1 MANHVVNSL
10 NFEIKV
16 ATKSSFEVVSKEIS
30 ELVNQSLGKLI
41 DEIFSEIYPEQHLL
55 VINKL
60 EIDLGQLRVDQL
72 RGDLTQKF
80 KNQLTIAFKEHLKS
94 LSVQISSSDEIPFL
108 ILDGYIRS
116 GVRPQ
121 WLQARE
127 ASFQQHLARAFK
139 KNPRRFSTKIRE
151 YLRNPTYKK
160 RVLENFSEG
169 MLMQSVLVEHP
180 LNSEVLS
187 DEISRLSDFFRQQ
200 YRHLAPSSSSMLFK
214 NMLVGILMYPQKIN
228 KLSSFRAAVASEME
242 RQFGTYVAASYQESG
257 FAIGYSET
265 SLSRTSKLTAEVK
278 EKLAIDQRTVAE
290 EALIQKFQF
299 FMFHGYTL
307 TDNKSTSYRYR
318 NINTLFLTLLSQN
331 FEDLV
336 EFLLAYGKSA
346 AIKRRFL
353 DSLSQD
359 AILEFFAKVAPQK
372 RKLLEWVVDV
382 FEQVQEDYQP
392 INQTL
397 IQVKKSINEITYD
410 LFLTKNLQSISD
422 ENYLRFLFKK
432 TAQKYGISYKNL
444 LFLTLK
450 SIFSKEKKY
459 RVFNFSQTLE
469 DLYATDVLKKKGFT
483 VGDLIFSSKRLEEK
497 EFRDNYKNRIIYIS
511 VFSKFYIANY
521 GSLPE
526 GVIAWLRT
534 KVHATPLNSATQ
546 LIALWKEFVK
556 KFKLKD
562 ETLSFSALLKEK
574 GIEVSGDLFRP
585 SKVSDAQEWKA
596 NIKSKEEI
604 ISLFSGFYTQ
614 QYGALPEAVTNWLG
628 AKVQSISLN
637 GPTPLLKLWKEFVKK
652 YKLKD
657 ETLSFSALLKEK
669 GIEVSGDLFRPSK
682 ESDAQEWKA
691 NFKSKEEIISLFSGF
706 YSQQY
711 GVLPEAVTN
720 WLGAKVQSIS
730 LNGPTQLLKL
740 WKEFVKK
747 YKLNDE
753 TLSFST
759 LLKEKGIEISGD
771 LFSTSKASNAQEW
784 KANFKS
790 KEEIISLFSDFY
802 SQSYGAL
809 PETVTNWLGA
819 KVQSISLNGPT
830 PLLKLWKE
838 FVEKYKLNDESL
850 SFAALLKEKGIEV
863 RGLIKPSKVSDEV
876 EWKTNFKTK
885 EELISLLS
893 SFYKENNKDL
903 PVAVTD
909 WLGIKVKSI
918 SLTNPTQLLELW
930 KEFVKKYK
938 LKDHT
943 LSFSTLLKEKG
954 VEISDLIRTSKKG
967 EEQEWKANFKTKEEL
982 ISLLSSFYK
991 ENHATVPVGVVD
1003 WLRVKVQ
1010 SISLTSSTQMLELWK
1025 EFVKKYKLKVDSL
1038 SFSALLKENGFKVG
1052 DSIRPA
1058 KKDDEREW
1066 KLNFQNKEELISLFS
1081 SLYREQ
1087 FGSLPTEVSSWL
1099 RTRLKDLALN
1109 QSSSLF
1115 ELWEDFAQ
1123 TYSLPVGDLLI
1134 PSLMERNVNPSI
1146 KLTVVEF
1153 NYWVKKYSIQGIY
1166 PSKPTDAVL
1175 LLSYLLTHK
1184 KVVSIDVAKKIA
1196 AGLLISLASSK
1207 AAFIKVAEL
1216 IRPRLATSIPGFIV
1230 WIEQLLKE
1238 NNAEALEGR
1247 VYIWLYHQFIL
1258 SPSNQLTVASLQDK
1272 VSHFLQLNKDGASW
1286 TDANGFIATSM
1297 RMSSQKRRQ
1306 RSLSSKMIARI
1317 FSILGTREVYAI
1329 FSEAKRYDEEI
1340 LLKLLINKYSKSFY
1354 QLLDTHRFNSEFQ
1367 DAILVQAPKWLKK
1380 QIIDYL
1386 LQRSTFDW
1394 NSSLSA
1400 IKSYFEENKWIKLDG
1415 ASFESLIEIT
1425 LWRQIFDPNPV
1436 GLEELILEL
1445 LNKAMDSRLLTP
1457 KFWKDLKVYVQIGRQ
1472 AKEDNSIVSLSK
1484 LEGLDGFEI
1493 LVSRTGFQ
1501 KEEASIL
1508 PILEG
1513 LVYDAVFPVGH
1524 TFEGSPAEE
1533 YGEYISKLVLENRN
1547 EFLNLFS
1554 KVKSP
1559 ILSRRFINLLEYRG
1573 LLLLIKEKHKR
1584 DSLVISVTQLERIVK
1599 AFGVREQGKVEIF
1612 LRAWL
1617 VYLFHSGT
1625 TQLPAAKLVGAVAA
1639 LLLEEGIL
1647 DKVNLDLSKS
1657 FDSLASLFKW
1667 TEAEKKYFFELGQ
1680 NWADESLISPLSSE
1694 LAGEDSLVA
1703 YLRQGQDPFLKQ
1715 MKGSGFFTIW
1725 LNLFFEIASS
1735 ASIKSFVALFKNSFY
1750 ENSYYANK
1758 KYELFFQRFFQL
1770 KEGYDSFRQ
1779 ALVSDP
1785 KLWLEF
1791 RKNNPNLF
1799 KEIEL
1804 GVEAKKKPMTLLEL
1818 LQFYISY
1825 GALPKEEGSLQA
1837 FAKRLIGIKGADV
1850 DKVRKLFLTSLVAT
1864 NKKKNL
1870 LKLLRYVDEKW
1881 FFELLHPKLYVELD
1895 HLVEEVRRRTGSNLY
1910 ADLRI
1915 LDKVDRIL
1923 FFAEAFSKYGLPSKH
1938 VIEFILPIFE
1948 QWMETKTASVIAAIF
1963 IGSEPKSELLV
1974 LIQHTSRKVKKIIEE
1989 ELEKNEQ
1996 EVEEEPV
2003 VPEPE
2008 ELDFGI
2014 GVSVYNAGMV
2024 LCWPFFGRFF
2034 AALGLVE
2041 QGKFK
2046 GQQAEERAVQLL
2058 QYLATGLT
2066 EFEEWDLSLN
2076 KVLCGVPMNTPIA
2089 PSFVITLEEEEMVNK
2104 LINGT
2109 IFNWEKMRGTRLETF
2124 RETFF
2129 MRTGMLYEK
2138 DNRWELIVER
2148 KAYDLLLDTLT
2159 WNITMINLS
2168 MMKKRLNVQWK

>member
-30 ELVNQSLGKLI
+30 ALVRQNLGELI

-60 EIDLGQLRVDQL
+60 EIDLGNLRIDQL
-72 RGDLTQKF
+72 RGDLTQRF
-80 KNQLTIAFKEHLKS
+80 KSQFTAAFKEHLKS
-94 LSVQISSSDEIPFL
+94 TSVQISSSDDIPFL

-121 WLQARE
+121 WLQSRE
-127 ASFQQHLARAFK
+127 ANFHQHLVRAFE
-139 KNPRRFSTKIRE
+139 KNPRKFSTKIRG

-187 DEISRLSDFFRQQ
+187 DEIARLNDFFRQQ
-200 YRHLAPSSSSMLFK
+200 YRHLDSNSTSMLFK

-228 KLSSFRAAVASEME
+228 KLSGFRAAVASEME
-242 RQFGTYVAASYQESG
+242 RQFGVNVAASYQESG
-257 FAIGYSET
+257 FAIGFSEI
-265 SLSRTSKLTAEVK
+265 SRSRSSKLTDELK
-278 EKLAIDQRTVAE
+278 EKLALDKRNE
-290 EALIQKFQF
+290 KDEALIQKFQF

-307 TDNKSTSYRYR
+307 TDNRSTSYRYR

-336 EFLLAYGKSA
+336 EFLLTYGKSA

-359 AILEFFAKVAPQK
+359 AIQAFFAKVAPQK

-432 TAQKYGISYKNL
+432 TSQKYGISYRNL

-450 SIFSKEKKY
+450 SISSRERKN
-459 RVFNFSQTLE
+459 RVFNFNQTLE
-469 DLYATDVLKKKGFT
+469 ALYATDILKKKGFR
-483 VGDLIFSSKRLEEK
+483 VGDLILSSKRLEEK
-497 EFRDNYKNRIIYIS
+497 EFRDNYKNKEKYIS
-511 VFSKFYIANY
+511 IFSRFYRENY

-526 GVIAWLRT
+526 GVIDWLRA
-534 KVHATPLNSATQ
+534 KVHSLPLNSSTQ
-546 LIALWKEFVK
+546 LLELWKEFLK
-556 KFKLKD
+556 KYKLKD
-562 ETLSFSALLKEK
+562 EPLSFSALLKEN
-574 GIEVSGDLFRP
+574 GIEVSGLIKP
-585 SKVSDAQEWKA
+585 SKLSDEQEWKA
-596 NIKSKEEI
+596 NVKSKEEI
-604 ISLFSGFYTQ
+604 ISLLSGFYKEN
-614 QYGALPEAVTNWLG
+614 YGALPESVNNWLG
-628 AKVQSISLN
+628 TRVQSISLN
-637 GPTPLLKLWKEFVKK
+637 GPTQLLNLWKDFVKKYKLEDEPLSFYALLKEKGVEVSGLIRSSKKEGAQELKTYFKNKEELISVFSSFYKENYKEVPVAVIDWLGTKTQSISLTSPIQILALWKEFVKK

-657 ETLSFSALLKEK
+657 QNRSFSALLKEK
-669 GIEVSGDLFRPSK
+669 GVEINDLIRPSK
-682 ESDAQEWKA
+682 KGTAQEWKA
-691 NFKSKEEIISLFSGF
+691 NFK
-706 YSQQY
+706 
-711 GVLPEAVTN
+711 N
-720 WLGAKVQSIS
+720 
-730 LNGPTQLLKL
+730 
-740 WKEFVKK
+740 
-747 YKLNDE
+747 
-753 TLSFST
+753 
-759 LLKEKGIEISGD
+759 
-771 LFSTSKASNAQEW
+771 
-784 KANFKS
+784 
-790 KEEIISLFSDFY
+790 
-802 SQSYGAL
+802 
-809 PETVTNWLGA
+809 
-819 KVQSISLNGPT
+819 
-830 PLLKLWKE
+830 
-838 FVEKYKLNDESL
+838 
-850 SFAALLKEKGIEV
+850 
-863 RGLIKPSKVSDEV
+863 
-876 EWKTNFKTK
+876 K

-893 SFYKENNKDL
+893 SFYKENYKEV
-903 PVAVTD
+903 PVAVID
-909 WLGIKVKSI
+909 WLGTKTQSI
-918 SLTNPTQLLELW
+918 SLTNPSQLLELW

-938 LKDHT
+938 LKDQNR
-943 LSFSTLLKEKG
+943 SFSALLKEKG
-954 VEISDLIRTSKKG
+954 VEVNDLIRPSKKG
-967 EEQEWKANFKTKEEL
+967 DAQEWKANFKNKEEL
-982 ISLLSSFYK
+982 ISLFSNFYR
-991 ENHATVPVGVVD
+991 ENHETLPIGVVD

-1010 SISLTSSTQMLELWK
+1010 AISLSSSIQLLALWE
-1025 EFVKKYKLKVDSL
+1025 EFVKKYKLKIGSL

-1052 DSIRPA
+1052 DSIRTA
-1058 KKDDEREW
+1058 KKVDDREW
-1066 KLNFQNKEELISLFS
+1066 KSNFQNKEELISLFS

-1099 RTRLKDLALN
+1099 RTRLKDLAVDR
-1109 QSSSLF
+1109 SSSLF

-1134 PSLMERNVNPSI
+1134 PILMERNLNSSI
-1146 KLTVVEF
+1146 KLSVSDF
-1153 NYWVKKYSIQGIY
+1153 NFWVKKYGIQGIF
-1166 PSKPTDAVL
+1166 PSKPTEAVQ
-1175 LLSYLLTHK
+1175 LLSYLVAHK
-1184 KVVSIDVAKKIA
+1184 KVVSIFVAKRIA
-1196 AGLLISLASSK
+1196 AGLLISVASSK
-1207 AAFIKVAEL
+1207 VAFLKVAEL
-1216 IRPRLATSIPGFIV
+1216 VRPKFAAAIPGFIV
-1230 WIEQLLKE
+1230 WVEQLLKE
-1238 NNAEALEGR
+1238 NNAESLEGR
-1247 VYIWLYHQFIL
+1247 VYIWLYHQFL
-1258 SPSNQLTVASLQDK
+1258 LLPQNQLTLASLQDK
-1272 VSHFLQLNKDGASW
+1272 VTHFLQLNKEGTSW
-1286 TDANGFIATSM
+1286 SDSNGIVATSM
-1297 RMSSQKRRQ
+1297 RIFAQKRRQ
-1306 RSLSSKMIARI
+1306 RSISSKMVARI

-1340 LLKLLINKYSKSFY
+1340 LLRLLINKYSKAFY

-1380 QIIDYL
+1380 QVVDFL
-1386 LQRSTFDW
+1386 VQRSSFDW
-1394 NSSLSA
+1394 NSSLSS
-1400 IKSYFEENKWIKLDG
+1400 IKSYFEDNKWIKMDG
-1415 ASFESLIEIT
+1415 SSFESLIEIT
-1425 LWRQIFDPNPV
+1425 LWRQIFDSNPV
-1436 GLEELILEL
+1436 VLEELILEL

-1457 KFWKDLKVYVQIGRQ
+1457 KFWKDLKVYVQLGKQI
-1472 AKEDNSIVSLSK
+1472 KEDNSFVSFSK
-1484 LEGLDGFEI
+1484 LEGLDGFAI

-1501 KEEASIL
+1501 KEETSIL

-1513 LVYDAVFPVGH
+1513 LVYDSIFPVGH

-1533 YGEYISKLVLENRN
+1533 YGEYISKLVLDNKI

-1559 ILSRRFINLLEYRG
+1559 VLSRRFLNLLEYKG

-1584 DSLVISVTQLERIVK
+1584 DGLSISVTQLERIVRIY
-1599 AFGVREQGKVEIF
+1599 GVREQGKIEIF

-1617 VYLFHSGT
+1617 VFLFHSAT
-1625 TQLPAAKLVGAVAA
+1625 SQLSAAKLVGEVGT
-1639 LLLEEGIL
+1639 LLLEESLL
-1647 DKVNLDLSKS
+1647 DKMNLDLSKS
-1657 FDSLASLFKW
+1657 FVSLSSLFKW
-1667 TEAEKKYFFELGQ
+1667 TEAEKNYFFELGQ
-1680 NWADESLISPLSSE
+1680 SWANESTSILLASE
-1694 LAGEDSLVA
+1694 LAEKDTMLA
-1703 YLRQGQDPFLKQ
+1703 YFRKGQDPFLRQ

-1725 LNLFFEIASS
+1725 LNLFFEVASDS
-1735 ASIKSFVALFKNSFY
+1735 SIKAFVALFRNSFY
-1750 ENSYYANK
+1750 ENSYDAYK

-1770 KEGYDSFRQ
+1770 KDGYESFRQ
-1779 ALVSDP
+1779 ALASNP
-1785 KLWLEF
+1785 KLWIEF
-1791 RKNNPNLF
+1791 RKNSPNLF

-1804 GVEAKKKPMTLLEL
+1804 GVETKKKTMNLLEL
-1818 LQFYISY
+1818 LQFYLAY

-1850 DKVRKLFLTSLVAT
+1850 DKVRNLFLSSLVAT

-1870 LKLLRYVDEKW
+1870 LKLLRFVDEKW
-1881 FFELLHPKLYVELD
+1881 FFMLLHPKLYAELD
-1895 HLVEEVRRRTGSNLY
+1895 LLVEEVRKRTGSNLY

-1938 VIEFILPIFE
+1938 VIEIILPIFE
-1948 QWMETKTASVIAAIF
+1948 QWMESKSASVIAAIF
-1963 IGSEPKSELLV
+1963 IGPEPKSELLV

-1989 ELEKNEQ
+1989 ELEKNE
-1996 EVEEEPV
+1996 EVEEIPE

-2008 ELDFGI
+2008 ELDFGV
-2014 GVSVYNAGMV
+2014 GVSVYNAGMI

-2034 AALGLVE
+2034 AALGLTE
-2041 QGKFK
+2041 QGKFT

-2058 QYLATGLT
+2058 QYLATGMT

-2076 KVLCGVPMNTPIA
+2076 KVLCGVAMNTPIS
-2089 PSFVITLEEEEMVNK
+2089 PSFVITLEEEELVNK

-2129 MRTGMLYEK
+2129 MREGMLYEK

-2159 WNITMINLS
+2159 WNISMINLS

>member
-16 ATKSSFEVVSKEIS
+16 ATKSSFKVVSEEIS
-30 ELVNQSLGKLI
+30 ALVNQSLGELI
-41 DEIFSEIYPEQHLL
+41 DDILSEIYPEQHLL

-80 KNQLTIAFKEHLKS
+80 KSQFTVAFKEHLKS
-94 LSVQISSSDEIPFL
+94 LSVQISTSDEIPFL

-127 ASFQQHLARAFK
+127 ANFQQHLARAFE
-139 KNPRRFSTKIRE
+139 KNPRRFSTKIRG

-187 DEISRLSDFFRQQ
+187 DEITRLSDFFRQQ

-242 RQFGTYVAASYQESG
+242 RQFGANVAASYQESG
-257 FAIGYSET
+257 FAIGYSES
-265 SLSRTSKLTAEVK
+265 SLSRTSELTPEIK
-278 EKLAIDQRTVAE
+278 EKLALDQRTVAD

-307 TDNKSTSYRYR
+307 TDNRSTSYRYR
-318 NINTLFLTLLSQN
+318 NINTLFLTLLNQN
-331 FEDLV
+331 FQDLV

-450 SIFSKEKKY
+450 SISSKEKKY

-469 DLYATDVLKKKGFT
+469 DLYATDILKKKGFR

-497 EFRDNYKNRIIYIS
+497 EFRDDLSTKEKYIS
-511 VFSKFYIANY
+511 IFSKFYIANY

-526 GVIAWLRT
+526 GVINWLRT
-534 KVHATPLNSATQ
+534 RIDAISLNSPKQ
-546 LIALWKEFVK
+546 LLELWKEFVK
-556 KFKLKD
+556 KYKLND
-562 ETLSFSALLKEK
+562 DPLSFSALLKEK
-574 GIEVSGDLFRP
+574 GIELSGDLFRP

-596 NIKSKEEI
+596 NVKSKEEI
-604 ISLFSGFYTQ
+604 ISLFSGFYSQ
-614 QYGALPEAVTNWLG
+614 QFGELPEAVTNWLG

-657 ETLSFSALLKEK
+657 EPLSFSALLKEK
-669 GIEVSGDLFRPSK
+669 GVEVNDLIRPSK
-682 ESDAQEWKA
+682 
-691 NFKSKEEIISLFSGF
+691 
-706 YSQQY
+706 
-711 GVLPEAVTN
+711 
-720 WLGAKVQSIS
+720 
-730 LNGPTQLLKL
+730 
-740 WKEFVKK
+740 
-747 YKLNDE
+747 
-753 TLSFST
+753 
-759 LLKEKGIEISGD
+759 KGD
-771 LFSTSKASNAQEW
+771 KQ
-784 KANFKS
+784 
-790 KEEIISLFSDFY
+790 
-802 SQSYGAL
+802 
-809 PETVTNWLGA
+809 
-819 KVQSISLNGPT
+819 
-830 PLLKLWKE
+830 
-838 FVEKYKLNDESL
+838 
-850 SFAALLKEKGIEV
+850 
-863 RGLIKPSKVSDEV
+863 

-954 VEISDLIRTSKKG
+954 VEVSDLIRTSKKG
-967 EEQEWKANFKTKEEL
+967 EEQEWKANFKNKEEL

-1003 WLRVKVQ
+1003 WLRIKVQ

-1066 KLNFQNKEELISLFS
+1066 KSNFQNKEELISLFS

-1087 FGSLPTEVSSWL
+1087 FGALPTEVSSWL
-1099 RTRLKDLALN
+1099 RTRLKDLALD

-1134 PSLMERNVNPSI
+1134 PILLERNVNPSI
-1146 KLTVVEF
+1146 KLTVAEF

-1166 PSKPTDAVL
+1166 PSKPTDAVQ

-1184 KVVSIDVAKKIA
+1184 KVVSIDAAKKIA

-1258 SPSNQLTVASLQDK
+1258 LPSNQLTVASLQDK

-1286 TDANGFIATSM
+1286 SDANGFIATSM

-1457 KFWKDLKVYVQIGRQ
+1457 KFWKDLKVYVQLGRQ

-1513 LVYDAVFPVGH
+1513 LVYDSVFPVGH

-1559 ILSRRFINLLEYRG
+1559 ILSRRFINLLEYKG

-1584 DSLVISVTQLERIVK
+1584 DGLAISVTQLERIVK

-1617 VYLFHSGT
+1617 VYLFHTAT
-1625 TQLPAAKLVGAVAA
+1625 TQLPAAKFVGAVAT

-1680 NWADESLISPLSSE
+1680 NWADESLISPLASE
-1694 LAGEDSLVA
+1694 LAGEDNLVA
-1703 YLRQGQDPFLKQ
+1703 YLKEGQDPFLKQ
-1715 MKGSGFFTIW
+1715 MKGSGFFTLW
-1725 LNLFFEIASS
+1725 LNLFFEIASA

-1750 ENSYYANK
+1750 ENSYDANK
-1758 KYELFFQRFFQL
+1758 KNELFFQRFFQL

-1779 ALVSDP
+1779 ALASNP

-1837 FAKRLIGIKGADV
+1837 FAKRLIGIKGADL
-1850 DKVRKLFLTSLVAT
+1850 DKVRNLFLTSLVAT

-1881 FFELLHPKLYVELD
+1881 FFVLLHPKLYGELD
-1895 HLVEEVRRRTGSNLY
+1895 LLVEEVRRRTGSNLY

-1948 QWMETKTASVIAAIF
+1948 QWMETKSASVIAAIF
-1963 IGSEPKSELLV
+1963 IGAEPKSELLV

-1989 ELEKNEQ
+1989 ELEKNEE

-2003 VPEPE
+2003 LPEPE

-2014 GVSVYNAGMV
+2014 GVSVYNAGMI

>member
-16 ATKSSFEVVSKEIS
+16 ATKSSFKVVSEEIS
-30 ELVNQSLGKLI
+30 ALVNQNFGELI

-55 VINKL
+55 VIDKL
-60 EIDLGQLRVDQL
+60 EIDLGQLRIDQL
-72 RGDLTQKF
+72 RGDLTQRF
-80 KNQLTIAFKEHLKS
+80 RNQFTLAFKEHLKS

-127 ASFQQHLARAFK
+127 ANFQQHLARAFE
-139 KNPRRFSTKIRE
+139 KNPRRFSTKIRG

-187 DEISRLSDFFRQQ
+187 DEITRLSGFFRQQ

-242 RQFGTYVAASYQESG
+242 RQFGANVAASYQESG
-257 FAIGYSET
+257 FAIGYSES
-265 SLSRTSKLTAEVK
+265 SLSGTSELTPEIK
-278 EKLAIDQRTVAE
+278 EKLALDQRIVE
-290 EALIQKFQF
+290 DEALIQKFQF

-307 TDNKSTSYRYR
+307 TDNRSTSYRYR
-318 NINTLFLTLLSQN
+318 NINTLFLTLLNQN
-331 FEDLV
+331 FQDLV

-450 SIFSKEKKY
+450 SISSREKKY

-469 DLYATDVLKKKGFT
+469 GLYATDILRKKGFR
-483 VGDLIFSSKRLEEK
+483 VGDLIFSSKRLNEK
-497 EFRDNYKNRIIYIS
+497 EFRDDLSTEEKYIS
-511 VFSKFYIANY
+511 IFSKFYVANY

-526 GVIAWLRT
+526 GVINWLRT
-534 KVHATPLNSATQ
+534 RIDGISFNSP
-546 LIALWKEFVK
+546 K
-556 KFKLKD
+556 
-562 ETLSFSALLKEK
+562 
-574 GIEVSGDLFRP
+574 
-585 SKVSDAQEWKA
+585 
-596 NIKSKEEI
+596 
-604 ISLFSGFYTQ
+604 
-614 QYGALPEAVTNWLG
+614 
-628 AKVQSISLN
+628 
-637 GPTPLLKLWKEFVKK
+637 
-652 YKLKD
+652 
-657 ETLSFSALLKEK
+657 
-669 GIEVSGDLFRPSK
+669 
-682 ESDAQEWKA
+682 
-691 NFKSKEEIISLFSGF
+691 
-706 YSQQY
+706 
-711 GVLPEAVTN
+711 
-720 WLGAKVQSIS
+720 
-730 LNGPTQLLKL
+730 
-740 WKEFVKK
+740 
-747 YKLNDE
+747 
-753 TLSFST
+753 
-759 LLKEKGIEISGD
+759 
-771 LFSTSKASNAQEW
+771 
-784 KANFKS
+784 
-790 KEEIISLFSDFY
+790 
-802 SQSYGAL
+802 
-809 PETVTNWLGA
+809 
-819 KVQSISLNGPT
+819 
-830 PLLKLWKE
+830 
-838 FVEKYKLNDESL
+838 
-850 SFAALLKEKGIEV
+850 
-863 RGLIKPSKVSDEV
+863 
-876 EWKTNFKTK
+876 
-885 EELISLLS
+885 
-893 SFYKENNKDL
+893 
-903 PVAVTD
+903 
-909 WLGIKVKSI
+909 
-918 SLTNPTQLLELW
+918 QLLELW

-938 LKDHT
+938 LNDEL
-943 LSFSTLLKEKG
+943 LSFSALLKEKG
-954 VEISDLIRTSKKG
+954 VEVNDLIRTSKKG
-967 EEQEWKANFKTKEEL
+967 EEQEWK
-982 ISLLSSFYK
+982 S
-991 ENHATVPVGVVD
+991 
-1003 WLRVKVQ
+1003 
-1010 SISLTSSTQMLELWK
+1010 
-1025 EFVKKYKLKVDSL
+1025 
-1038 SFSALLKENGFKVG
+1038 
-1052 DSIRPA
+1052 
-1058 KKDDEREW
+1058 
-1066 KLNFQNKEELISLFS
+1066 NFQNKEELISLFS

-1087 FGSLPTEVSSWL
+1087 FGALPTEVSSWL
-1099 RTRLKDLALN
+1099 RTRLKDLALD

-1134 PSLMERNVNPSI
+1134 PILLERNVNPSI
-1146 KLTVVEF
+1146 ELTVAEF

-1166 PSKPTDAVL
+1166 PSKPTDAVQ

-1184 KVVSIDVAKKIA
+1184 KVVSIDSAKKIA

-1216 IRPRLATSIPGFIV
+1216 IRPRLAPSIPGFIV
-1230 WIEQLLKE
+1230 WIDQLLKE

-1258 SPSNQLTVASLQDK
+1258 LPPNQLTVVSLQDK

-1286 TDANGFIATSM
+1286 SDANGFIATSM

-1317 FSILGTREVYAI
+1317 FSILGTREVYEI

-1436 GLEELILEL
+1436 VFEELILDL

-1457 KFWKDLKVYVQIGRQ
+1457 KFWKDLKVYVQLGRQ
-1472 AKEDNSIVSLSK
+1472 TKEDNSIVSLSK

-1501 KEEASIL
+1501 KEEVSIL

-1533 YGEYISKLVLENRN
+1533 YGDYINKLVLDNRN

-1554 KVKSP
+1554 RVKSP
-1559 ILSRRFINLLEYRG
+1559 ILSRRFINLLEYKG

-1584 DSLVISVTQLERIVK
+1584 EGLVISVIQLERIVN

-1617 VYLFHSGT
+1617 VYLFQTGT
-1625 TQLPAAKLVGAVAA
+1625 TQLPAAKLVGAVAT

-1667 TEAEKKYFFELGQ
+1667 TEAEKKYFFEMGK
-1680 NWADESLISPLSSE
+1680 NWADESIISPFSSE
-1694 LAGEDSLVA
+1694 LAGEDTLVA
-1703 YLRQGQDPFLKQ
+1703 YLKQGQDPFLKQ

-1725 LNLFFEIASS
+1725 LNLFFEISS
-1735 ASIKSFVALFKNSFY
+1735 AASLKSFVVLFKNSFY
-1750 ENSYYANK
+1750 ENSYDANK

-1779 ALVSDP
+1779 TLASNP

-1804 GVEAKKKPMTLLEL
+1804 GVEAKKKPMALLEL

-1837 FAKRLIGIKGADV
+1837 FTKRLIGIKGADL
-1850 DKVRKLFLTSLVAT
+1850 DKVRNLFLTSLVAN

-1870 LKLLRYVDEKW
+1870 LKLLQYVDEKW
-1881 FFELLHPKLYVELD
+1881 FFVLMHPKLYGELD
-1895 HLVEEVRRRTGSNLY
+1895 LLVEEVRKRTGSNLY

-1938 VIEFILPIFE
+1938 VIELILPIFE

-1963 IGSEPKSELLV
+1963 IGAEPKSELLV

-1989 ELEKNEQ
+1989 ELEKNEE

-2003 VPEPE
+2003 LPEPE

-2014 GVSVYNAGMV
+2014 GISVYNAGMI

-2089 PSFVITLEEEEMVNK
+2089 PSFEITLEEEEMVNK

-2168 MMKKRLNVQWK
+2168 WMKKRLNVQWK

>member
-16 ATKSSFEVVSKEIS
+16 ATKSSFKVVSEEIS
-30 ELVNQSLGKLI
+30 ALVNQSLGELI
-41 DEIFSEIYPEQHLL
+41 DEILSEIYPEQHLL

-80 KNQLTIAFKEHLKS
+80 KSQFTVAFKEHLKS
-94 LSVQISSSDEIPFL
+94 LSVQISTSDEIPFL

-127 ASFQQHLARAFK
+127 ANFQQHLARAFE
-139 KNPRRFSTKIRE
+139 KNPRRFSTKIRG

-187 DEISRLSDFFRQQ
+187 DEITRLSDFFRQQ

-242 RQFGTYVAASYQESG
+242 RQFGANVAASYQESG
-257 FAIGYSET
+257 FAIGYSES
-265 SLSRTSKLTAEVK
+265 SLSRTSELTPEVK
-278 EKLAIDQRTVAE
+278 EKLALGQRTVE
-290 EALIQKFQF
+290 DEALIQKFQF

-307 TDNKSTSYRYR
+307 TDNRSTSYRYR
-318 NINTLFLTLLSQN
+318 NINTLFLTLLNQN
-331 FEDLV
+331 FQDLV

-450 SIFSKEKKY
+450 SISSREKKY

-469 DLYATDVLKKKGFT
+469 DLYATDILKKKGFR

-497 EFRDNYKNRIIYIS
+497 EFRDNYKNKEKYIS
-511 VFSKFYIANY
+511 VFSKFYLANY
-521 GSLPE
+521 GPLPE
-526 GVIAWLRT
+526 GVINWLRT
-534 KVHATPLNSATQ
+534 KVHATPLDSTSQ
-546 LIALWKEFVK
+546 LFELWKEFVK
-556 KFKLKD
+556 KFKLND
-562 ETLSFSALLKEK
+562 ETLSFSELLKEK

-585 SKVSDAQEWKA
+585 SKVSEAQEWKD
-596 NIKSKEEI
+596 N
-604 ISLFSGFYTQ
+604 
-614 QYGALPEAVTNWLG
+614 V
-628 AKVQSISLN
+628 
-637 GPTPLLKLWKEFVKK
+637 
-652 YKLKD
+652 
-657 ETLSFSALLKEK
+657 
-669 GIEVSGDLFRPSK
+669 
-682 ESDAQEWKA
+682 
-691 NFKSKEEIISLFSGF
+691 KSKEEIISLFSGF
-706 YSQQY
+706 YSQEY
-711 GVLPEAVTN
+711 GALPEAVTN
-720 WLGAKVQSIS
+720 WLGS
-730 LNGPTQLLKL
+730 
-740 WKEFVKK
+740 
-747 YKLNDE
+747 
-753 TLSFST
+753 
-759 LLKEKGIEISGD
+759 
-771 LFSTSKASNAQEW
+771 
-784 KANFKS
+784 
-790 KEEIISLFSDFY
+790 
-802 SQSYGAL
+802 
-809 PETVTNWLGA
+809 

-830 PLLKLWKE
+830 PLLNLWKE
-838 FVEKYKLNDESL
+838 FVKKYKLKDELL
-850 SFAALLKEKGIEV
+850 SFSALLKEKGVEV
-863 RGLIKPSKVSDEV
+863 NDLIKPSKKGNKQ

-893 SFYKENNKDL
+893 SFYKENNKEV

-909 WLGIKVKSI
+909 WLGIKVGSI

-954 VEISDLIRTSKKG
+954 VEVSDLIRTSNKS
-967 EEQEWKANFKTKEEL
+967 EEQEWKANFKNKEEL

-991 ENHATVPVGVVD
+991 ENYASVPVGVVD
-1003 WLRVKVQ
+1003 WLRIKVQ

-1052 DSIRPA
+1052 DSIRSA

-1066 KLNFQNKEELISLFS
+1066 KSNFQNKEELISLFS

-1087 FGSLPTEVSSWL
+1087 FGALPTEVSSWL
-1099 RTRLKDLALN
+1099 RTRLKDLALD

-1134 PSLMERNVNPSI
+1134 PILLERNVNPSI
-1146 KLTVVEF
+1146 KLTVAEF
-1153 NYWVKKYSIQGIY
+1153 NYWIKKYSIQGIY
-1166 PSKPTDAVL
+1166 PSKPTDAVQ

-1184 KVVSIDVAKKIA
+1184 KVVSIDAAKKIA

-1258 SPSNQLTVASLQDK
+1258 LPSNQLTVASLQDK

-1286 TDANGFIATSM
+1286 SDANGFIATSM

-1386 LQRSTFDW
+1386 LQRSSFDW

-1415 ASFESLIEIT
+1415 ATFESLIEIT

-1436 GLEELILEL
+1436 VLEELILEL

-1457 KFWKDLKVYVQIGRQ
+1457 KFWKDLKVYVQLGRQ

-1559 ILSRRFINLLEYRG
+1559 ILSRRFINLLEYKG

-1617 VYLFHSGT
+1617 VYLFHTGT
-1625 TQLPAAKLVGAVAA
+1625 TQLPAAKLVGTVGT

-1694 LAGEDSLVA
+1694 LAGEDTLVA
-1703 YLRQGQDPFLKQ
+1703 YLKQGQDPFLKQ

-1725 LNLFFEIASS
+1725 LNLFFEIASA

-1750 ENSYYANK
+1750 ENSYDANK

-1779 ALVSDP
+1779 ALASNP

-1837 FAKRLIGIKGADV
+1837 FAKRLIGIKGADL
-1850 DKVRKLFLTSLVAT
+1850 DKVRNLFLTSLVAT

-1870 LKLLRYVDEKW
+1870 LKLLQYVDEKW
-1881 FFELLHPKLYVELD
+1881 FFVLLHPKLYGELD
-1895 HLVEEVRRRTGSNLY
+1895 LLVEEVRKRTGSNLY

-1938 VIEFILPIFE
+1938 VIELILPIFE

-1963 IGSEPKSELLV
+1963 IGTEPKSELLV

-1989 ELEKNEQ
+1989 ELEKNEE

-2003 VPEPE
+2003 LPEPE

-2014 GVSVYNAGMV
+2014 GVSVYNAGMI

>member
-16 ATKSSFEVVSKEIS
+16 ATKSSFKVVSEEIS
-30 ELVNQSLGKLI
+30 ALVNQSLGELI
-41 DEIFSEIYPEQHLL
+41 DEILSEIYPEQHLL

-80 KNQLTIAFKEHLKS
+80 KSQFTVAFKEHLKS
-94 LSVQISSSDEIPFL
+94 LSVQISTSDEIPFL

-127 ASFQQHLARAFK
+127 ANFQQHLARAFE
-139 KNPRRFSTKIRE
+139 KNPRRFSTKIRG

-187 DEISRLSDFFRQQ
+187 DEITRLSDFFRQQ

-242 RQFGTYVAASYQESG
+242 RQFGANVAASYQESG
-257 FAIGYSET
+257 FAIGYSES
-265 SLSRTSKLTAEVK
+265 SLSRTSELTPEVK
-278 EKLAIDQRTVAE
+278 EKLALGQRTVE
-290 EALIQKFQF
+290 DEALIQKFQF

-307 TDNKSTSYRYR
+307 TDNRSTSYRYR
-318 NINTLFLTLLSQN
+318 NINTLFLTLLNQN
-331 FEDLV
+331 FQDLV

-450 SIFSKEKKY
+450 SISSREKKY

-469 DLYATDVLKKKGFT
+469 DLYATDILKKKGFR

-497 EFRDNYKNRIIYIS
+497 EFRDNYKNKEKYIS
-511 VFSKFYIANY
+511 VFSKFYLANY
-521 GSLPE
+521 GPLPE
-526 GVIAWLRT
+526 GVINWLRT
-534 KVHATPLNSATQ
+534 KVHATPLDSTSQ
-546 LIALWKEFVK
+546 LFELWKEFVK
-556 KFKLKD
+556 KFKLND
-562 ETLSFSALLKEK
+562 ETLSFSELLKEK

-585 SKVSDAQEWKA
+585 SKVSEAQEWKD
-596 NIKSKEEI
+596 N
-604 ISLFSGFYTQ
+604 
-614 QYGALPEAVTNWLG
+614 V
-628 AKVQSISLN
+628 
-637 GPTPLLKLWKEFVKK
+637 
-652 YKLKD
+652 
-657 ETLSFSALLKEK
+657 
-669 GIEVSGDLFRPSK
+669 
-682 ESDAQEWKA
+682 
-691 NFKSKEEIISLFSGF
+691 KSKEEIISLFSGF
-706 YSQQY
+706 YSQEY
-711 GVLPEAVTN
+711 GALPEAVTN
-720 WLGAKVQSIS
+720 WLGS
-730 LNGPTQLLKL
+730 
-740 WKEFVKK
+740 
-747 YKLNDE
+747 
-753 TLSFST
+753 
-759 LLKEKGIEISGD
+759 
-771 LFSTSKASNAQEW
+771 
-784 KANFKS
+784 
-790 KEEIISLFSDFY
+790 
-802 SQSYGAL
+802 
-809 PETVTNWLGA
+809 

-830 PLLKLWKE
+830 PLLNLWKE
-838 FVEKYKLNDESL
+838 FVKKYKLKDELL
-850 SFAALLKEKGIEV
+850 SFSALLKEKGVEV
-863 RGLIKPSKVSDEV
+863 NDLIKPSKKGNKQ

-893 SFYKENNKDL
+893 SFYKENNKEV

-909 WLGIKVKSI
+909 WLGIKVGSI

-954 VEISDLIRTSKKG
+954 VEVSDLIRTSNKS
-967 EEQEWKANFKTKEEL
+967 EEQEWKANFKNKEEL

-991 ENHATVPVGVVD
+991 ENYASVPVGVVD
-1003 WLRVKVQ
+1003 WLRIKVQ

-1052 DSIRPA
+1052 DSIRSA

-1066 KLNFQNKEELISLFS
+1066 KSNFQNKEELISLFS

-1087 FGSLPTEVSSWL
+1087 FGALPTEVSSWL
-1099 RTRLKDLALN
+1099 RTRLKDLALD

-1134 PSLMERNVNPSI
+1134 PILLERNVNPSI
-1146 KLTVVEF
+1146 KLTVAEF
-1153 NYWVKKYSIQGIY
+1153 NYWIKKYSIQGIY
-1166 PSKPTDAVL
+1166 PSKPTDAVQ

-1184 KVVSIDVAKKIA
+1184 KVVSIDAAKKIA

-1258 SPSNQLTVASLQDK
+1258 LPSNQLTVASLQDK

-1386 LQRSTFDW
+1386 LQRSSFDW

-1415 ASFESLIEIT
+1415 ATFESLIEIT

-1436 GLEELILEL
+1436 VLEELILEL

-1457 KFWKDLKVYVQIGRQ
+1457 KFWKDLKVYVQLGRQ

-1559 ILSRRFINLLEYRG
+1559 ILSRRFINLLEYKG

-1617 VYLFHSGT
+1617 VYLFHAGT
-1625 TQLPAAKLVGAVAA
+1625 TQLPAAKLVGTVGT

-1694 LAGEDSLVA
+1694 LAGEDTLVA
-1703 YLRQGQDPFLKQ
+1703 YLKQGQDPFLKQ

-1725 LNLFFEIASS
+1725 LNLFFEIASA

-1750 ENSYYANK
+1750 ENSYDANK

-1779 ALVSDP
+1779 ALASNS

-1818 LQFYISY
+1818 LQFYIFY

-1837 FAKRLIGIKGADV
+1837 FAKRLIGIKGADL
-1850 DKVRKLFLTSLVAT
+1850 DKVRNLFLTSLVAT

-1870 LKLLRYVDEKW
+1870 LKLLQYVDEKW
-1881 FFELLHPKLYVELD
+1881 FFVLLHPKLYGELD
-1895 HLVEEVRRRTGSNLY
+1895 LLVEEVRKRTGSNLY

-1938 VIEFILPIFE
+1938 VIELILPIFE

-1963 IGSEPKSELLV
+1963 IGTEPKSELLV

-1989 ELEKNEQ
+1989 ELEKNEE

-2003 VPEPE
+2003 LPEPE

-2014 GVSVYNAGMV
+2014 GVSVYNAGMI

>member
-10 NFEIKV
+10 SFEIKV

-30 ELVNQSLGKLI
+30 ELVNQTLGEII

-60 EIDLGQLRVDQL
+60 EIDLGSLRIDQL
-72 RGDLTQKF
+72 KGDLSQNFKSKFTQ
-80 KNQLTIAFKEHLKS
+80 AFKEHLKS
-94 LSVQISSSDEIPFL
+94 LSVQISFSDEIPFL

-116 GVRPQ
+116 GIRPQ

-127 ASFQQHLARAFK
+127 ANFQQHLARAFE
-139 KNPRRFSTKIRE
+139 KNPRRFSTKIRG
-151 YLRNPTYKK
+151 YLRNPIYKR

-180 LNSEVLS
+180 LNNEVLS
-187 DEISRLSDFFRQQ
+187 DEIQRLSDFFRQQ

-228 KLSSFRAAVASEME
+228 KLSSFRTAVASEME
-242 RQFGTYVAASYQESG
+242 RQFGVNVAASYQASG
-257 FAIGYSET
+257 FASDYSET
-265 SLSRTSKLTAEVK
+265 GLRRSSQLTTELK
-278 EKLAIDQRTVAE
+278 EQLALDERTVE
-290 EALIQKFQF
+290 SEALIQKFQF

-307 TDNKSTSYRYR
+307 TDNRSTSYRYR
-318 NINTLFLTLLSQN
+318 NINTLFLTLLNQN

-336 EFLLAYGKSA
+336 DFLLTYGKSA

-359 AILEFFAKVAPQK
+359 AILEFFGKVAPQK

-450 SIFSKEKKY
+450 SISSREKKY
-459 RVFNFSQTLE
+459 RVFNFNQTLE
-469 DLYATDVLKKKGFT
+469 WLYATDVLRKKGFR
-483 VGDLIFSSKRLEEK
+483 VGDLIFTTKRLDEK
-497 EFRDNYKNRIIYIS
+497 LFRDDFSTKEKYIS
-511 VFSKFYIANY
+511 IFSKFYEANY

-526 GVIAWLRT
+526 GVINWLRT
-534 KVHATPLNSATQ
+534 R
-546 LIALWKEFVK
+546 I
-556 KFKLKD
+556 
-562 ETLSFSALLKEK
+562 
-574 GIEVSGDLFRP
+574 
-585 SKVSDAQEWKA
+585 DA
-596 NIKSKEEI
+596 
-604 ISLFSGFYTQ
+604 ISL
-614 QYGALPEAVTNWLG
+614 
-628 AKVQSISLN
+628 
-637 GPTPLLKLWKEFVKK
+637 
-652 YKLKD
+652 
-657 ETLSFSALLKEK
+657 
-669 GIEVSGDLFRPSK
+669 
-682 ESDAQEWKA
+682 
-691 NFKSKEEIISLFSGF
+691 
-706 YSQQY
+706 
-711 GVLPEAVTN
+711 
-720 WLGAKVQSIS
+720 
-730 LNGPTQLLKL
+730 
-740 WKEFVKK
+740 
-747 YKLNDE
+747 
-753 TLSFST
+753 
-759 LLKEKGIEISGD
+759 
-771 LFSTSKASNAQEW
+771 
-784 KANFKS
+784 
-790 KEEIISLFSDFY
+790 
-802 SQSYGAL
+802 
-809 PETVTNWLGA
+809 
-819 KVQSISLNGPT
+819 
-830 PLLKLWKE
+830 
-838 FVEKYKLNDESL
+838 
-850 SFAALLKEKGIEV
+850 
-863 RGLIKPSKVSDEV
+863 
-876 EWKTNFKTK
+876 
-885 EELISLLS
+885 S
-893 SFYKENNKDL
+893 S
-903 PVAVTD
+903 P
-909 WLGIKVKSI
+909 I
-918 SLTNPTQLLELW
+918 QLLELW

-938 LKDHT
+938 LNDESLSFYALLKEKGIKVSGDLIRPSKVSDEPDRKDHVKNKEEIISLFSGFYSQNYGALPESVT
-943 LSFSTLLKEKG
+943 NWLSTKVQPISLNSPAQLLNLWKEFVKKYKLKVEPLSFSALLKEKGIGISDPIRPSKNGDKQEWKVNFKNKEELISILSSFYKENNKDIPVTVTDWLSLNVKSLSLTSPTQLLELWKKFVKKYKLKDYSLSFSTLLKEKG
-954 VEISDLIRTSKKG
+954 IEVNDLLRSSKMG
-967 EEQEWKANFKTKEEL
+967 ENQEWKANFKNKEEL
-982 ISLLSSFYK
+982 ISLFSSFYL
-991 ENHATVPVGVVD
+991 ENHEKLPIGVVD
-1003 WLRVKVQ
+1003 WLRIKIQ
-1010 SISLTSSTQMLELWK
+1010 SVSLTSSSQLIELWK

-1038 SFSALLKENGFKVG
+1038 SFSALLKENGFKIG
-1052 DSIRPA
+1052 DSIRSS
-1058 KKDDEREW
+1058 KKDDDREW

-1081 SLYREQ
+1081 NLYREQ

-1099 RTRLKDLALN
+1099 RTRLKDLALDR
-1109 QSSSLF
+1109 SSSLF

-1134 PSLMERNVNPSI
+1134 PVLMERNLNPSI
-1146 KLTVVEF
+1146 KLSVADF
-1153 NYWVKKYSIQGIY
+1153 NYWIKKYSIQGIY
-1166 PSKPTDAVL
+1166 PSKPTDAVQL
-1175 LLSYLLTHK
+1175 LAFLLTHK
-1184 KVVSIDVAKKIA
+1184 KMVSIDAAKKIA
-1196 AGLLISLASSK
+1196 TGLLISLASSK
-1207 AAFIKVAEL
+1207 AAFVKVAEL
-1216 IRPRLATSIPGFIV
+1216 IRPKLASSIPGFIV

-1258 SPSNQLTVASLQDK
+1258 LPPNQLTLSSLQDK
-1272 VSHFLQLNKDGASW
+1272 VSHFLQLNKDGSGW
-1286 TDANGFIATSM
+1286 SDANGFIATSM
-1297 RMSSQKRRQ
+1297 RISSQKRRQ

-1317 FSILGTREVYAI
+1317 FSILGIREVYAI

-1340 LLKLLINKYSKSFY
+1340 LLKLLINKYSKAFY

-1380 QIIDYL
+1380 QIIDFL
-1386 LQRSTFDW
+1386 IQRSSFDW
-1394 NSSLSA
+1394 NSSLLA

-1415 ASFESLIEIT
+1415 ASFESLVEIT

-1436 GLEELILEL
+1436 VLEELILEL
-1445 LNKAMDSRLLTP
+1445 LNKAMDSSLLTP
-1457 KFWKDLKVYVQIGRQ
+1457 KFWKDLKVYLQLAKQ
-1472 AKEDNSIVSLSK
+1472 PKEDNSLVSLSK
-1484 LEGLDGFEI
+1484 LDGLEGFAI

-1501 KEEASIL
+1501 KDEASIL

-1513 LVYDAVFPVGH
+1513 LVYDAIFPVGH
-1524 TFEGSPAEE
+1524 AFEGSPADEF
-1533 YGEYISKLVLENRN
+1533 GEYISRLVLENRN

-1559 ILSRRFINLLEYRG
+1559 ILSRRFINLLEYKG

-1584 DSLVISVTQLERIVK
+1584 DGLAISVTQLERIVK
-1599 AFGVREQGKVEIF
+1599 AFGVRDQGKIETF

-1617 VYLFHSGT
+1617 VFLFHTNTS
-1625 TQLPAAKLVGAVAA
+1625 QLAAAKLVGEVGA
-1639 LLLEEGIL
+1639 LLLAEDML
-1647 DKVNLDLSKS
+1647 DKRNLDLSKS
-1657 FDSLASLFKW
+1657 FVSLASLFKW
-1667 TEAEKKYFFELGQ
+1667 TEAEKKFFFELGQ
-1680 NWADESLISPLSSE
+1680 NWANESVSSPLSPE
-1694 LAGEDSLVA
+1694 LAAEDALVA
-1703 YLRQGQDPFLKQ
+1703 FLRQGQDPFLKR

-1725 LNLFFEIASS
+1725 LNLFFEVASVS
-1735 ASIKSFVALFKNSFY
+1735 SIKSFVALFKSSFY
-1750 ENSYYANK
+1750 ENSFDTQK
-1758 KYELFFQRFFQL
+1758 KYELFFQRFLQL

-1779 ALVSDP
+1779 ALVSNP
-1785 KLWLEF
+1785 KLWIEF
-1791 RKNNPNLF
+1791 RKNSPILF

-1804 GVEAKKKPMTLLEL
+1804 GVEVKKKPMSLLEL
-1818 LQFYISY
+1818 LQFYLGY
-1825 GALPKEEGSLQA
+1825 GVLPKEEGSLQA

-1850 DKVRKLFLTSLVAT
+1850 EKVRNLFLRSLVAT

-1870 LKLLRYVDEKW
+1870 LKLLRYVEEKW
-1881 FFELLHPKLYVELD
+1881 FFKLLHPKLNVELD
-1895 HLVEEVRRRTGSNLY
+1895 QLVEEVRRRTGSDFY
-1910 ADLRI
+1910 ADLGI

-1948 QWMETKTASVIAAIF
+1948 QWMESKNAAVIAAIF
-1963 IGSEPKSELLV
+1963 IGIEPKSELLV

-1989 ELEKNEQ
+1989 ELEKIE

-2014 GVSVYNAGMV
+2014 GVSVYNAGMI

-2076 KVLCGVPMNTPIA
+2076 KVLCGVSMNTPIS
-2089 PSFVITLEEEEMVNK
+2089 PSFVITLEEEELVNK

-2168 MMKKRLNVQWK
+2168 WMKKRLNVQWK

>member
-16 ATKSSFEVVSKEIS
+16 ATKSSFKVVSEEIS
-30 ELVNQSLGKLI
+30 ALVNQSLGELI
-41 DEIFSEIYPEQHLL
+41 DEILSEIYPEQHLL

-80 KNQLTIAFKEHLKS
+80 KSQFTVAFKEHLKS
-94 LSVQISSSDEIPFL
+94 LSVQISTSDEIPFL

-127 ASFQQHLARAFK
+127 ANFQQHLARAFE
-139 KNPRRFSTKIRE
+139 KNPRRFSTKIRG

-187 DEISRLSDFFRQQ
+187 DEITRLSDFFRQQ

-242 RQFGTYVAASYQESG
+242 RQFGANVAASYQESG
-257 FAIGYSET
+257 FAIGYSES
-265 SLSRTSKLTAEVK
+265 SLSRTSELTPEVK
-278 EKLAIDQRTVAE
+278 EKLALGQRTVE
-290 EALIQKFQF
+290 DEALIQKFQF

-307 TDNKSTSYRYR
+307 TDNRSTSYRYR
-318 NINTLFLTLLSQN
+318 NINTLFLTLLNQN
-331 FEDLV
+331 FQDLV

-450 SIFSKEKKY
+450 SISSREKKY

-469 DLYATDVLKKKGFT
+469 DLYATDILKKKGFR

-497 EFRDNYKNRIIYIS
+497 EFRDNYKNKEKYIS
-511 VFSKFYIANY
+511 VFSKFYLANY
-521 GSLPE
+521 GPLPE
-526 GVIAWLRT
+526 GVINWLRT
-534 KVHATPLNSATQ
+534 KVHATPLDSTSQ
-546 LIALWKEFVK
+546 LFELWKEFVK
-556 KFKLKD
+556 KFKLND
-562 ETLSFSALLKEK
+562 ETLSFSELLKEK

-585 SKVSDAQEWKA
+585 SKVSEAQEWKD
-596 NIKSKEEI
+596 N
-604 ISLFSGFYTQ
+604 
-614 QYGALPEAVTNWLG
+614 V
-628 AKVQSISLN
+628 
-637 GPTPLLKLWKEFVKK
+637 
-652 YKLKD
+652 
-657 ETLSFSALLKEK
+657 
-669 GIEVSGDLFRPSK
+669 
-682 ESDAQEWKA
+682 
-691 NFKSKEEIISLFSGF
+691 KSKEEIISLFSGF
-706 YSQQY
+706 YSQEY
-711 GVLPEAVTN
+711 GALPEAVTN
-720 WLGAKVQSIS
+720 WLGS
-730 LNGPTQLLKL
+730 
-740 WKEFVKK
+740 
-747 YKLNDE
+747 
-753 TLSFST
+753 
-759 LLKEKGIEISGD
+759 
-771 LFSTSKASNAQEW
+771 
-784 KANFKS
+784 
-790 KEEIISLFSDFY
+790 
-802 SQSYGAL
+802 
-809 PETVTNWLGA
+809 

-830 PLLKLWKE
+830 PLLNLWKE
-838 FVEKYKLNDESL
+838 FVKKYKLKDELL
-850 SFAALLKEKGIEV
+850 SFSALLKEKGVEV
-863 RGLIKPSKVSDEV
+863 NDLIKPSKKGNKQ

-893 SFYKENNKDL
+893 SFYKENNKEV

-909 WLGIKVKSI
+909 WLGIKVGSI

-954 VEISDLIRTSKKG
+954 VEVSDLIRTSNKS
-967 EEQEWKANFKTKEEL
+967 EEQEWKANFKNKEEL

-991 ENHATVPVGVVD
+991 ENYASVPVGVVD
-1003 WLRVKVQ
+1003 WLRIKVQ

-1052 DSIRPA
+1052 DSIRSA

-1066 KLNFQNKEELISLFS
+1066 KSNFQNKEELISLFS

-1087 FGSLPTEVSSWL
+1087 FGALPTEVSSWL
-1099 RTRLKDLALN
+1099 RTRLKDLALD

-1134 PSLMERNVNPSI
+1134 PILLERNVNPSI
-1146 KLTVVEF
+1146 KLTVAEF

-1166 PSKPTDAVL
+1166 PSKPTDAVQ

-1184 KVVSIDVAKKIA
+1184 KVVSIDAAKKIA

-1258 SPSNQLTVASLQDK
+1258 LPSNQLTVASLQDK

-1286 TDANGFIATSM
+1286 SDANGFIATSM

-1436 GLEELILEL
+1436 VLEELILEL

-1457 KFWKDLKVYVQIGRQ
+1457 KFWKDLKVYVQLGRQ

-1559 ILSRRFINLLEYRG
+1559 ILSRRFINLLEYKG

-1617 VYLFHSGT
+1617 VYLFHTGT
-1625 TQLPAAKLVGAVAA
+1625 TQLPAAKLVGTVGT

-1694 LAGEDSLVA
+1694 LAGEDTLVA
-1703 YLRQGQDPFLKQ
+1703 YLKQGQDPFLKQ

-1725 LNLFFEIASS
+1725 LNLFFEIASA

-1750 ENSYYANK
+1750 ENSYDANK

-1779 ALVSDP
+1779 ALASNP

-1837 FAKRLIGIKGADV
+1837 FAKRLIGIKGADL
-1850 DKVRKLFLTSLVAT
+1850 DKVRNLFLTSLVAT

-1870 LKLLRYVDEKW
+1870 LKLLQYVDEKW
-1881 FFELLHPKLYVELD
+1881 FFVLLHPKLYGELD
-1895 HLVEEVRRRTGSNLY
+1895 LLVEEVRKRTGSNLY

-1938 VIEFILPIFE
+1938 VIELILPIFE

-1963 IGSEPKSELLV
+1963 IGTEPKSELLV

-1989 ELEKNEQ
+1989 ELEKNEE

-2003 VPEPE
+2003 LPEPE

-2014 GVSVYNAGMV
+2014 GVSVYNAGMI

>member
-16 ATKSSFEVVSKEIS
+16 ATKSSFKVVSEEIS
-30 ELVNQSLGKLI
+30 ALVNQSLGELI
-41 DEIFSEIYPEQHLL
+41 DEILSEIYPEQHLL

-80 KNQLTIAFKEHLKS
+80 KSQFTVAFKEHLKS
-94 LSVQISSSDEIPFL
+94 LSVQISTSDEIPFL

-127 ASFQQHLARAFK
+127 ANFQQHLARAFE
-139 KNPRRFSTKIRE
+139 KNPRRFSTKIRG

-187 DEISRLSDFFRQQ
+187 DEITRLSDFFRQQ

-242 RQFGTYVAASYQESG
+242 RQFGANVAASYQESG
-257 FAIGYSET
+257 FAIGYSES
-265 SLSRTSKLTAEVK
+265 SLSRTSELTPEVK
-278 EKLAIDQRTVAE
+278 EKLALGQRTVE
-290 EALIQKFQF
+290 DEALIQKFQF

-307 TDNKSTSYRYR
+307 TDNRSTSYRYR
-318 NINTLFLTLLSQN
+318 NINTLFLTLLNQN
-331 FEDLV
+331 FQDLV

-450 SIFSKEKKY
+450 SISSREKKY

-469 DLYATDVLKKKGFT
+469 DLYATDILKKKGFR

-497 EFRDNYKNRIIYIS
+497 EFRDNYKNKEKYIS
-511 VFSKFYIANY
+511 VFSKFYLANY
-521 GSLPE
+521 GPLPE
-526 GVIAWLRT
+526 GVINWLRT
-534 KVHATPLNSATQ
+534 KVHATPLDSTSQ
-546 LIALWKEFVK
+546 LFELWKEFVK
-556 KFKLKD
+556 KFKLND
-562 ETLSFSALLKEK
+562 ETLSFSELLKEK

-585 SKVSDAQEWKA
+585 SKVSEAQEWKD
-596 NIKSKEEI
+596 N
-604 ISLFSGFYTQ
+604 
-614 QYGALPEAVTNWLG
+614 V
-628 AKVQSISLN
+628 
-637 GPTPLLKLWKEFVKK
+637 
-652 YKLKD
+652 
-657 ETLSFSALLKEK
+657 
-669 GIEVSGDLFRPSK
+669 
-682 ESDAQEWKA
+682 
-691 NFKSKEEIISLFSGF
+691 KSKEEIISLFSGF
-706 YSQQY
+706 YSQEY
-711 GVLPEAVTN
+711 GALPEAVTN
-720 WLGAKVQSIS
+720 WLGS
-730 LNGPTQLLKL
+730 
-740 WKEFVKK
+740 
-747 YKLNDE
+747 
-753 TLSFST
+753 
-759 LLKEKGIEISGD
+759 
-771 LFSTSKASNAQEW
+771 
-784 KANFKS
+784 
-790 KEEIISLFSDFY
+790 
-802 SQSYGAL
+802 
-809 PETVTNWLGA
+809 

-830 PLLKLWKE
+830 PLLNLWKE
-838 FVEKYKLNDESL
+838 FVKKYKLKDELL
-850 SFAALLKEKGIEV
+850 SFSALLKEKGVEV
-863 RGLIKPSKVSDEV
+863 NDLIKPSKKGNKQ

-893 SFYKENNKDL
+893 SFYKENNKEV

-909 WLGIKVKSI
+909 WLGIKVGSI

-954 VEISDLIRTSKKG
+954 VEVSDLIRTSNKS
-967 EEQEWKANFKTKEEL
+967 EEQEWKANFKNKEEL

-991 ENHATVPVGVVD
+991 ENYASVPVGVVD
-1003 WLRVKVQ
+1003 WLRIKVQ

-1052 DSIRPA
+1052 DSIRSA

-1066 KLNFQNKEELISLFS
+1066 KSNFQNKEELISLFS

-1087 FGSLPTEVSSWL
+1087 FGALPTEVSSWL
-1099 RTRLKDLALN
+1099 RTRLKDLALD

-1134 PSLMERNVNPSI
+1134 PILLERNVNPSI
-1146 KLTVVEF
+1146 KLTVAEF
-1153 NYWVKKYSIQGIY
+1153 NYWIKKYSIQGIY
-1166 PSKPTDAVL
+1166 PSKPTDAVQ

-1184 KVVSIDVAKKIA
+1184 KVVSIDAAKKIA

-1258 SPSNQLTVASLQDK
+1258 LPSNQLTVASLQDK

-1286 TDANGFIATSM
+1286 SDANGFIATSM

-1386 LQRSTFDW
+1386 LQRSSFDW

-1415 ASFESLIEIT
+1415 ATFESLIEIT

-1436 GLEELILEL
+1436 ALEELILEL

-1457 KFWKDLKVYVQIGRQ
+1457 KFWKDLKVYVQLGRQ

-1559 ILSRRFINLLEYRG
+1559 ILSRRFINLLEYKG

-1617 VYLFHSGT
+1617 VYLFHTGT
-1625 TQLPAAKLVGAVAA
+1625 TQLPAAKLVGTVGT

-1694 LAGEDSLVA
+1694 LAEEDTLVA
-1703 YLRQGQDPFLKQ
+1703 YLKQGQDSFLKQ
-1715 MKGSGFFTIW
+1715 MKGSVFFTIW
-1725 LNLFFEIASS
+1725 LNLFFEIASA

-1750 ENSYYANK
+1750 ENSYDANK

-1779 ALVSDP
+1779 ALASNS

-1818 LQFYISY
+1818 LQFYIFY

-1837 FAKRLIGIKGADV
+1837 FAKRLIGIKGADL
-1850 DKVRKLFLTSLVAT
+1850 DKVRNLFLTSLVAT

-1870 LKLLRYVDEKW
+1870 LKLLQYVDEKW
-1881 FFELLHPKLYVELD
+1881 FFVLLHPKLYGELD
-1895 HLVEEVRRRTGSNLY
+1895 LLVEEVRKRTGSNLY

-1938 VIEFILPIFE
+1938 VIELILPIFE

-1963 IGSEPKSELLV
+1963 IGTEPKSELLV

-1989 ELEKNEQ
+1989 ELEKNEE

-2003 VPEPE
+2003 LPEPE

-2014 GVSVYNAGMV
+2014 GVSVYNAGMI

>member
-16 ATKSSFEVVSKEIS
+16 ATKSSFKVVSEEIS
-30 ELVNQSLGKLI
+30 ALVNQSLGELI
-41 DEIFSEIYPEQHLL
+41 DEILSEIYPEQHLL

-80 KNQLTIAFKEHLKS
+80 KNQFTVAFKEHLKS
-94 LSVQISSSDEIPFL
+94 LSVQISTSDEIPFL

-127 ASFQQHLARAFK
+127 ANFQQHLARAFE
-139 KNPRRFSTKIRE
+139 KNPRRFSTKIRG

-187 DEISRLSDFFRQQ
+187 DEITRLSDFFRQQ

-242 RQFGTYVAASYQESG
+242 RHFGVNVAVSYQESG
-257 FAIGYSET
+257 FAIGYSES
-265 SLSRTSKLTAEVK
+265 SLSRISELTPEIK
-278 EKLAIDQRTVAE
+278 EKLALDQRTVE
-290 EALIQKFQF
+290 DEALIQKFQF

-307 TDNKSTSYRYR
+307 TDNRSTSYRYR
-318 NINTLFLTLLSQN
+318 NINTLFLTLLNQN
-331 FEDLV
+331 FQDLV

-450 SIFSKEKKY
+450 SISSKEKKY

-469 DLYATDVLKKKGFT
+469 DLYATDILKKKGFRF
-483 VGDLIFSSKRLEEK
+483 GDLIFSSKRLEEK
-497 EFRDNYKNRIIYIS
+497 EFRDDLSTKEKYIS
-511 VFSKFYIANY
+511 IFSKFYIANY

-526 GVIAWLRT
+526 GVINWLRT
-534 KVHATPLNSATQ
+534 RIDAISLNSPKQ
-546 LIALWKEFVK
+546 LLELWKEFVK
-556 KFKLKD
+556 KYKLND
-562 ETLSFSALLKEK
+562 DPLSFSALLKEK

-596 NIKSKEEI
+596 NVKSKEEI
-604 ISLFSGFYTQ
+604 ISLFSGFYSQ
-614 QYGALPEAVTNWLG
+614 KYGALPEAVTNWLG

-657 ETLSFSALLKEK
+657 EPLSFSALLKEK
-669 GIEVSGDLFRPSK
+669 GVEVNDLIRPSK
-682 ESDAQEWKA
+682 
-691 NFKSKEEIISLFSGF
+691 
-706 YSQQY
+706 
-711 GVLPEAVTN
+711 
-720 WLGAKVQSIS
+720 
-730 LNGPTQLLKL
+730 
-740 WKEFVKK
+740 
-747 YKLNDE
+747 
-753 TLSFST
+753 
-759 LLKEKGIEISGD
+759 KGD
-771 LFSTSKASNAQEW
+771 KQ
-784 KANFKS
+784 
-790 KEEIISLFSDFY
+790 
-802 SQSYGAL
+802 
-809 PETVTNWLGA
+809 
-819 KVQSISLNGPT
+819 
-830 PLLKLWKE
+830 
-838 FVEKYKLNDESL
+838 
-850 SFAALLKEKGIEV
+850 
-863 RGLIKPSKVSDEV
+863 

-909 WLGIKVKSI
+909 WLSIKVGSI

-943 LSFSTLLKEKG
+943 LSFSALLKEKG
-954 VEISDLIRTSKKG
+954 VEVSDLIRTSKKG
-967 EEQEWKANFKTKEEL
+967 EEQEWKANFKNKEEL

-1003 WLRVKVQ
+1003 WLRIKVQ
-1010 SISLTSSTQMLELWK
+1010 SISLTSSTQILELWK

-1052 DSIRPA
+1052 DSIRSA

-1066 KLNFQNKEELISLFS
+1066 KSNFQNKEELISLFS

-1087 FGSLPTEVSSWL
+1087 FGALPTEVSSWL
-1099 RTRLKDLALN
+1099 RTRLKDLALD

-1123 TYSLPVGDLLI
+1123 AYSLPVGDLLI
-1134 PSLMERNVNPSI
+1134 PILLERNVNPSI
-1146 KLTVVEF
+1146 KLTVAEF
-1153 NYWVKKYSIQGIY
+1153 NYWVKKYSIQGIF
-1166 PSKPTDAVL
+1166 PSKPTDAVQ

-1258 SPSNQLTVASLQDK
+1258 LPSNQLTVASLQDK

-1286 TDANGFIATSM
+1286 SDANGFIATSM

-1386 LQRSTFDW
+1386 IQRSSFDW

-1415 ASFESLIEIT
+1415 ATFESLIEIT

-1436 GLEELILEL
+1436 VLEELILEL

-1457 KFWKDLKVYVQIGRQ
+1457 KFWKDLKIYVQLGRQ

-1533 YGEYISKLVLENRN
+1533 FSEYISKLVLENKN

-1559 ILSRRFINLLEYRG
+1559 ILSRRFINLLEYKG
-1573 LLLLIKEKHKR
+1573 LLLLIKEKNKR
-1584 DSLVISVTQLERIVK
+1584 DGLAISVTQLERIVK

-1617 VYLFHSGT
+1617 VYLFHTGT
-1625 TQLPAAKLVGAVAA
+1625 TQLSAAKLVGAVAT

-1647 DKVNLDLSKS
+1647 DKVNLDLSNS

-1680 NWADESLISPLSSE
+1680 NWAVESLISPLSSE
-1694 LAGEDSLVA
+1694 LAGEDTLVA
-1703 YLRQGQDPFLKQ
+1703 YLKQGQDPFLKQ
-1715 MKGSGFFTIW
+1715 MRGSGFFTIW
-1725 LNLFFEIASS
+1725 LNLFFEIASA

-1750 ENSYYANK
+1750 ENSYDANK

-1779 ALVSDP
+1779 ALASNP

-1804 GVEAKKKPMTLLEL
+1804 GVEANKKPMTLLEL
-1818 LQFYISY
+1818 LQFYITY

-1837 FAKRLIGIKGADV
+1837 FAKRLIGIKGADL
-1850 DKVRKLFLTSLVAT
+1850 DKVRNLFLTSLVAT

-1870 LKLLRYVDEKW
+1870 LKLLRYVEEKW
-1881 FFELLHPKLYVELD
+1881 FFVLLHPNLYGELD
-1895 HLVEEVRRRTGSNLY
+1895 LLVEEVRRRTGSNLY

-1963 IGSEPKSELLV
+1963 IGTEPKSELLV

-1989 ELEKNEQ
+1989 ELEKNEE

-2003 VPEPE
+2003 LPEPE

-2014 GVSVYNAGMV
+2014 GVSVYNAGMI

>member
-16 ATKSSFEVVSKEIS
+16 ATKSSFKVVSEEIS
-30 ELVNQSLGKLI
+30 ALVNQSLGELI

-60 EIDLGQLRVDQL
+60 EIDLGQLRIDHL
-72 RGDLTQKF
+72 RGDLTQRF
-80 KNQLTIAFKEHLKS
+80 KNQFTLAFKEHLKS

-127 ASFQQHLARAFK
+127 ANFQQHLTRAFE
-139 KNPRRFSTKIRE
+139 KNPRRFSTKIRG

-169 MLMQSVLVEHP
+169 ILMQSVLVEHP

-187 DEISRLSDFFRQQ
+187 DEITRLNDFFRQQ
-200 YRHLAPSSSSMLFK
+200 YRHLAPSSSSLLFK
-214 NMLVGILMYPQKIN
+214 NMLVGILMYPQKIT

-242 RQFGTYVAASYQESG
+242 RQFGANVAASYQESA
-257 FAIGYSET
+257 FAIDYSET
-265 SLSRTSKLTAEVK
+265 SSRSPKLAPEIK
-278 EKLAIDQRTVAE
+278 EKLALDQRTVE
-290 EALIQKFQF
+290 DEALIQKFQF

-307 TDNKSTSYRYR
+307 TDNRSTSYRYR
-318 NINTLFLTLLSQN
+318 NINTLFLILLNQN
-331 FEDLV
+331 FEELV

-450 SIFSKEKKY
+450 SISSKEKKY

-469 DLYATDVLKKKGFT
+469 DLYATDILKKKGFR

-497 EFRDNYKNRIIYIS
+497 EFRDDLSTKEKYIS
-511 VFSKFYIANY
+511 IFSNFYVANY

-526 GVIAWLRT
+526 GVTTWLRT
-534 KVHATPLNSATQ
+534 RIHAISFNSPKQ
-546 LIALWKEFVK
+546 LLEPWKEFVK
-556 KFKLKD
+556 KYKLND
-562 ETLSFSALLKEK
+562 EPLSFSALLKEK
-574 GIEVSGDLFRP
+574 GIAVSGDLVRP
-585 SKVSDAQEWKA
+585 SKESNAQEWKA
-596 NIKSKEEI
+596 N
-604 ISLFSGFYTQ
+604 
-614 QYGALPEAVTNWLG
+614 V
-628 AKVQSISLN
+628 
-637 GPTPLLKLWKEFVKK
+637 
-652 YKLKD
+652 
-657 ETLSFSALLKEK
+657 
-669 GIEVSGDLFRPSK
+669 
-682 ESDAQEWKA
+682 
-691 NFKSKEEIISLFSGF
+691 KSKEEIISLFSGF
-706 YSQQY
+706 YSQNY
-711 GVLPEAVTN
+711 GPLPEAVTN
-720 WLGAKVQSIS
+720 WLGSKVQSIS

-740 WKEFVKK
+740 WKEFAKK
-747 YKLNDE
+747 YKLKDE
-753 TLSFST
+753 
-759 LLKEKGIEISGD
+759 
-771 LFSTSKASNAQEW
+771 
-784 KANFKS
+784 
-790 KEEIISLFSDFY
+790 Y
-802 SQSYGAL
+802 
-809 PETVTNWLGA
+809 
-819 KVQSISLNGPT
+819 
-830 PLLKLWKE
+830 
-838 FVEKYKLNDESL
+838 L
-850 SFAALLKEKGIEV
+850 SFAALLKEKGVELND
-863 RGLIKPSKVSDEV
+863 LIRTSKKGDKQ
-876 EWKTNFKTK
+876 EWKANFKTK
-885 EELISLLS
+885 DELISLLS

-903 PVAVTD
+903 PVTVTD
-909 WLGIKVKSI
+909 WLGTKVESI
-918 SLTNPTQLLELW
+918 SLSNPTQLLELW
-930 KEFVKKYK
+930 KEFLKKYK
-938 LKDHT
+938 LKDHP

-954 VEISDLIRTSKKG
+954 VEISDLIRSSKKG
-967 EEQEWKANFKTKEEL
+967 EEQEWKANFKNKEEL
-982 ISLLSSFYK
+982 ISLLSSFYQ
-991 ENHATVPVGVVD
+991 ENHKTLPVGVVD
-1003 WLRVKVQ
+1003 WLRIKVQ
-1010 SISLTSSTQMLELWK
+1010 SISLTSSMQLLELWK

-1066 KLNFQNKEELISLFS
+1066 KSNFQNKEELISLFS

-1087 FGSLPTEVSSWL
+1087 FGALPTDVSSWL
-1099 RTRLKDLALN
+1099 RTRLKDLALD

-1134 PSLMERNVNPSI
+1134 PILLERNVNPSI
-1146 KLTVVEF
+1146 KLTVAEF
-1153 NYWVKKYSIQGIY
+1153 NYWVKKYSLQGIY
-1166 PSKPTDAVL
+1166 PSKPTDAVQ

-1184 KVVSIDVAKKIA
+1184 KVVSIDAAKKIA

-1216 IRPRLATSIPGFIV
+1216 IRPRLASAIPGFVV

-1258 SPSNQLTVASLQDK
+1258 LPSNQLTVASLQDK

-1286 TDANGFIATSM
+1286 SDSNGFIATSM

-1380 QIIDYL
+1380 QFIDYL

-1436 GLEELILEL
+1436 LLEELILEL

-1457 KFWKDLKVYVQIGRQ
+1457 KFWKDLKVYVQLGRQ
-1472 AKEDNSIVSLSK
+1472 AKEDNSVVSLSK
-1484 LEGLDGFEI
+1484 LEGLDGFAI

-1533 YGEYISKLVLENRN
+1533 YIDYISKLVLDNRN

-1559 ILSRRFINLLEYRG
+1559 ILSRRFINLLEYKG
-1573 LLLLIKEKHKR
+1573 LLLLLKEKHKR
-1584 DSLVISVTQLERIVK
+1584 DGLAISVTQLERIVK

-1617 VYLFHSGT
+1617 VYLFHTST
-1625 TQLPAAKLVGAVAA
+1625 SQLAAAKLVGAVGT

-1647 DKVNLDLSKS
+1647 NKMNLDLSKS
-1657 FDSLASLFKW
+1657 FDSLANLFRW
-1667 TEAEKKYFFELGQ
+1667 TEAEKRYFFELGQ
-1680 NWADESLISPLSSE
+1680 NWVDESLISPLSSE
-1694 LAGEDSLVA
+1694 LEEEDTLIA

-1725 LNLFFEIASS
+1725 LNLFFEIASA
-1735 ASIKSFVALFKNSFY
+1735 ASIKSFGALFKNSFY
-1750 ENSYYANK
+1750 ENSYDANK

-1779 ALVSDP
+1779 ALASNP
-1785 KLWLEF
+1785 KLWIEF
-1791 RKNNPNLF
+1791 RKNNPTLF
-1799 KEIEL
+1799 KEIDL

-1818 LQFYISY
+1818 LQFYLNY
-1825 GALPKEEGSLQA
+1825 GALPKEEGNLQA
-1837 FAKRLIGIKGADV
+1837 FAKRLVGIKGADL
-1850 DKVRKLFLTSLVAT
+1850 DKVRNLFLTSLVAT
-1864 NKKKNL
+1864 AKKRNL

-1881 FFELLHPKLYVELD
+1881 FFVLLHPKLYVELD
-1895 HLVEEVRRRTGSNLY
+1895 LLVEEVRKRTGSNLY

-1938 VIEFILPIFE
+1938 VIELILPIFE
-1948 QWMETKTASVIAAIF
+1948 QWMETKSASVIAAIF
-1963 IGSEPKSELLV
+1963 IGTEPKSELLV

-1989 ELEKNEQ
+1989 ELEKNEE

-2014 GVSVYNAGMV
+2014 GVSVYNAGMI

>member
-16 ATKSSFEVVSKEIS
+16 ATKSSFKVVSEEIS
-30 ELVNQSLGKLI
+30 ALVNQSLGELI
-41 DEIFSEIYPEQHLL
+41 DEILSEIYPEQHLL

-80 KNQLTIAFKEHLKS
+80 KSQFTVAFKEHLKS
-94 LSVQISSSDEIPFL
+94 LSVQISTSDEIPFL

-127 ASFQQHLARAFK
+127 ANFQQHLARAFE
-139 KNPRRFSTKIRE
+139 KNPRRFSTKIRG

-187 DEISRLSDFFRQQ
+187 DEITRLSDFFRQQ

-242 RQFGTYVAASYQESG
+242 RQFGANVAASYQESG
-257 FAIGYSET
+257 FAIGYSES
-265 SLSRTSKLTAEVK
+265 SLSRTSELTPEVK
-278 EKLAIDQRTVAE
+278 EKLALGQRTVE
-290 EALIQKFQF
+290 DEALIQKFQF

-307 TDNKSTSYRYR
+307 TDNRSTSYRYR
-318 NINTLFLTLLSQN
+318 NINTLFLTLLNQN
-331 FEDLV
+331 FQDLV

-450 SIFSKEKKY
+450 SISSREKKY

-469 DLYATDVLKKKGFT
+469 DLYATDILKKKGFR

-497 EFRDNYKNRIIYIS
+497 EFRDNYKNKEKYIS
-511 VFSKFYIANY
+511 VFSKFYLANY
-521 GSLPE
+521 GPLPE
-526 GVIAWLRT
+526 GVINWLRT
-534 KVHATPLNSATQ
+534 KVHATPLDSTSQ
-546 LIALWKEFVK
+546 LFELWKEFVK
-556 KFKLKD
+556 KFKLND
-562 ETLSFSALLKEK
+562 ETLSFSELLKEK

-585 SKVSDAQEWKA
+585 SKVSEAQEWKD
-596 NIKSKEEI
+596 N
-604 ISLFSGFYTQ
+604 
-614 QYGALPEAVTNWLG
+614 V
-628 AKVQSISLN
+628 
-637 GPTPLLKLWKEFVKK
+637 
-652 YKLKD
+652 
-657 ETLSFSALLKEK
+657 
-669 GIEVSGDLFRPSK
+669 
-682 ESDAQEWKA
+682 
-691 NFKSKEEIISLFSGF
+691 KSKEEIISLFSGF
-706 YSQQY
+706 YSQEY
-711 GVLPEAVTN
+711 GALPEAVTN
-720 WLGAKVQSIS
+720 WLGS
-730 LNGPTQLLKL
+730 
-740 WKEFVKK
+740 
-747 YKLNDE
+747 
-753 TLSFST
+753 
-759 LLKEKGIEISGD
+759 
-771 LFSTSKASNAQEW
+771 
-784 KANFKS
+784 
-790 KEEIISLFSDFY
+790 
-802 SQSYGAL
+802 
-809 PETVTNWLGA
+809 

-830 PLLKLWKE
+830 PLLNLWKE
-838 FVEKYKLNDESL
+838 FVKKYKLKDELL
-850 SFAALLKEKGIEV
+850 SFSALLKEKGVEV
-863 RGLIKPSKVSDEV
+863 NDLIKPSKKGNKQ

-893 SFYKENNKDL
+893 SFYKENNKEV

-909 WLGIKVKSI
+909 WLGIKVGSI

-954 VEISDLIRTSKKG
+954 VEVSDLIRTSNKS
-967 EEQEWKANFKTKEEL
+967 EEQEWKANFKNKEEL

-991 ENHATVPVGVVD
+991 ENYASVPVGVVD
-1003 WLRVKVQ
+1003 WLRIKVQ

-1052 DSIRPA
+1052 DSIRSA

-1066 KLNFQNKEELISLFS
+1066 KSNFQNKEELISLFS

-1087 FGSLPTEVSSWL
+1087 FGALPTEVSSWL
-1099 RTRLKDLALN
+1099 RTRLKDLALD

-1134 PSLMERNVNPSI
+1134 PILLERNVNPSI
-1146 KLTVVEF
+1146 KLTVAEF

-1166 PSKPTDAVL
+1166 PSKPTDAVQ

-1184 KVVSIDVAKKIA
+1184 KVVSIDAAKKIA

-1258 SPSNQLTVASLQDK
+1258 LPSNQLTVASLQDK

-1286 TDANGFIATSM
+1286 SDANGFIATSM

-1436 GLEELILEL
+1436 VLEELILEL

-1457 KFWKDLKVYVQIGRQ
+1457 KFWKDLKVYVQLGRQ

-1559 ILSRRFINLLEYRG
+1559 ILSRRFINLLEYKG

-1617 VYLFHSGT
+1617 VYLFHTGT
-1625 TQLPAAKLVGAVAA
+1625 TQLPAAKLVGTVGT

-1694 LAGEDSLVA
+1694 LAEEDTLVA
-1703 YLRQGQDPFLKQ
+1703 YLKQGQDSFLKQ
-1715 MKGSGFFTIW
+1715 MKGSVFFTIW
-1725 LNLFFEIASS
+1725 LNLFFEIASA

-1750 ENSYYANK
+1750 ENSYDANK

-1779 ALVSDP
+1779 ALASNS

-1818 LQFYISY
+1818 LQFYIFY

-1837 FAKRLIGIKGADV
+1837 FAKRLIGIKGADL
-1850 DKVRKLFLTSLVAT
+1850 DKVRNLFLTSLVAT

-1870 LKLLRYVDEKW
+1870 LKLLQYVDEKW
-1881 FFELLHPKLYVELD
+1881 FFVLLHPKLYGELD
-1895 HLVEEVRRRTGSNLY
+1895 LLVEEVRKRTGSNLY

-1938 VIEFILPIFE
+1938 VIELILPIFE

-1963 IGSEPKSELLV
+1963 IGTEPKSELLV

-1989 ELEKNEQ
+1989 ELEKNEE

-2003 VPEPE
+2003 LPEPE

-2014 GVSVYNAGMV
+2014 GVSVYNAGMI

>member
-16 ATKSSFEVVSKEIS
+16 ATKSSFKVVSEEIS
-30 ELVNQSLGKLI
+30 ALVNQSLGELI
-41 DEIFSEIYPEQHLL
+41 DEILSEIYPEQHLL

-80 KNQLTIAFKEHLKS
+80 KSQFTVAFKEHLKS
-94 LSVQISSSDEIPFL
+94 LSVQISTSDEIPFL

-127 ASFQQHLARAFK
+127 ANFQQHLARAFE
-139 KNPRRFSTKIRE
+139 KNPRRFSTKIRG

-187 DEISRLSDFFRQQ
+187 DEITRLSDFFRQQ

-242 RQFGTYVAASYQESG
+242 RQFGANVAASYQESG
-257 FAIGYSET
+257 FAIGYSES
-265 SLSRTSKLTAEVK
+265 SLSRTSELTPEVK
-278 EKLAIDQRTVAE
+278 EKLALGQRTVE
-290 EALIQKFQF
+290 DEALIQKFQF

-307 TDNKSTSYRYR
+307 TDNRSTSYRYR
-318 NINTLFLTLLSQN
+318 NINTLFLTLLNQN
-331 FEDLV
+331 FQDLV

-444 LFLTLK
+444 LFLTIK
-450 SIFSKEKKY
+450 SISSREKKY

-469 DLYATDVLKKKGFT
+469 DLYATDILKKKGFR

-497 EFRDNYKNRIIYIS
+497 EFRDNYKNKEKYIS
-511 VFSKFYIANY
+511 VFSKFYLANY
-521 GSLPE
+521 GPLPE
-526 GVIAWLRT
+526 GVINWLRT
-534 KVHATPLNSATQ
+534 KVHATPLDSTSQ
-546 LIALWKEFVK
+546 LFELWKEFVK
-556 KFKLKD
+556 KFKLND
-562 ETLSFSALLKEK
+562 ETLSFSELLKEK

-585 SKVSDAQEWKA
+585 SKVSEAQEWKD
-596 NIKSKEEI
+596 N
-604 ISLFSGFYTQ
+604 
-614 QYGALPEAVTNWLG
+614 V
-628 AKVQSISLN
+628 
-637 GPTPLLKLWKEFVKK
+637 
-652 YKLKD
+652 
-657 ETLSFSALLKEK
+657 
-669 GIEVSGDLFRPSK
+669 
-682 ESDAQEWKA
+682 
-691 NFKSKEEIISLFSGF
+691 KSKEEIISLFSGF
-706 YSQQY
+706 YSQEY
-711 GVLPEAVTN
+711 GALPEAVTN
-720 WLGAKVQSIS
+720 WLGS
-730 LNGPTQLLKL
+730 
-740 WKEFVKK
+740 
-747 YKLNDE
+747 
-753 TLSFST
+753 
-759 LLKEKGIEISGD
+759 
-771 LFSTSKASNAQEW
+771 
-784 KANFKS
+784 
-790 KEEIISLFSDFY
+790 
-802 SQSYGAL
+802 
-809 PETVTNWLGA
+809 

-830 PLLKLWKE
+830 PLLNLWKE
-838 FVEKYKLNDESL
+838 FVKKYKLKDELL
-850 SFAALLKEKGIEV
+850 SFSALLKEKGVEV
-863 RGLIKPSKVSDEV
+863 NDLIKPSKKGNKQ

-893 SFYKENNKDL
+893 SFYKENNKEV

-909 WLGIKVKSI
+909 WLGIKVGSI

-954 VEISDLIRTSKKG
+954 VEVSDLIRTSNKS
-967 EEQEWKANFKTKEEL
+967 EEQEWKANFKNKEEL

-991 ENHATVPVGVVD
+991 ENYASVPVGVVD
-1003 WLRVKVQ
+1003 WLRIKVQ

-1052 DSIRPA
+1052 DSIRSA

-1066 KLNFQNKEELISLFS
+1066 KSNFQNKEELISLFS

-1087 FGSLPTEVSSWL
+1087 FGALPTEVSSWL
-1099 RTRLKDLALN
+1099 RTRLKDLALD

-1134 PSLMERNVNPSI
+1134 PILLERNVNPSI
-1146 KLTVVEF
+1146 KLTVAEF
-1153 NYWVKKYSIQGIY
+1153 NYWIKKYSIQGIY
-1166 PSKPTDAVL
+1166 PSKPTDAVQ

-1184 KVVSIDVAKKIA
+1184 KVVSIDAAKKIA

-1258 SPSNQLTVASLQDK
+1258 LPSNQLTVASLQDK

-1286 TDANGFIATSM
+1286 SDANGFIATSM

-1457 KFWKDLKVYVQIGRQ
+1457 KFWKDLKVYVQLGRQ

-1559 ILSRRFINLLEYRG
+1559 ILSRRFINLLEYKG

-1617 VYLFHSGT
+1617 VYLFHTGT
-1625 TQLPAAKLVGAVAA
+1625 TQLPAAKLVGTVGT

-1694 LAGEDSLVA
+1694 LAEEDTLVA
-1703 YLRQGQDPFLKQ
+1703 YLKQGQDSFLKQ
-1715 MKGSGFFTIW
+1715 MKGSVFFTIW
-1725 LNLFFEIASS
+1725 LNLFFEIASA

-1750 ENSYYANK
+1750 ENSYDANK

-1779 ALVSDP
+1779 ALASNP

-1818 LQFYISY
+1818 LQFYIFY

-1837 FAKRLIGIKGADV
+1837 FAKRLIGIKGADL
-1850 DKVRKLFLTSLVAT
+1850 DKVRNLFLTSLVAT

-1870 LKLLRYVDEKW
+1870 LKLLQYVDEKW
-1881 FFELLHPKLYVELD
+1881 FFVLLHPKLYGELD
-1895 HLVEEVRRRTGSNLY
+1895 LLVEEVRKRTGSNLY

-1938 VIEFILPIFE
+1938 VIELILPIFE

-1963 IGSEPKSELLV
+1963 IGTEPKSELLV

-1989 ELEKNEQ
+1989 ELEKNEE

-2003 VPEPE
+2003 LPEPE

-2014 GVSVYNAGMV
+2014 GVSVYNAGMI

>member
-16 ATKSSFEVVSKEIS
+16 ATKSSFKVVSEEIS
-30 ELVNQSLGKLI
+30 ALVNQSLGELI
-41 DEIFSEIYPEQHLL
+41 DEILSEIYPEQHLL

-80 KNQLTIAFKEHLKS
+80 KSQFTVAFKEHLKS
-94 LSVQISSSDEIPFL
+94 LSVQISTSDEIPFL

-127 ASFQQHLARAFK
+127 ANFQQHLARAFE
-139 KNPRRFSTKIRE
+139 KNPRRFSTKIRG

-187 DEISRLSDFFRQQ
+187 DEITRLSDFFRQQ

-242 RQFGTYVAASYQESG
+242 RQFGANVAASYQESG
-257 FAIGYSET
+257 FAIGYSES
-265 SLSRTSKLTAEVK
+265 SLSRTSELTPEVK
-278 EKLAIDQRTVAE
+278 EKLALGQRTVE
-290 EALIQKFQF
+290 DEALIQKFQF

-307 TDNKSTSYRYR
+307 TDNRSTSYRYR
-318 NINTLFLTLLSQN
+318 NINTLFLTLLNQN
-331 FEDLV
+331 FQDLV

-450 SIFSKEKKY
+450 SISSREKKY

-469 DLYATDVLKKKGFT
+469 DLYATDILKKKGFR

-497 EFRDNYKNRIIYIS
+497 EFRDNYKNKEKYIS
-511 VFSKFYIANY
+511 VFSKFYLANY
-521 GSLPE
+521 GPLPE
-526 GVIAWLRT
+526 GVINWLRT
-534 KVHATPLNSATQ
+534 KVHATPLDSTSQ
-546 LIALWKEFVK
+546 LFELWKEFVK
-556 KFKLKD
+556 KFKLND
-562 ETLSFSALLKEK
+562 ETLSFSELLKEK

-585 SKVSDAQEWKA
+585 SKVSEAQEWKD
-596 NIKSKEEI
+596 N
-604 ISLFSGFYTQ
+604 
-614 QYGALPEAVTNWLG
+614 V
-628 AKVQSISLN
+628 
-637 GPTPLLKLWKEFVKK
+637 
-652 YKLKD
+652 
-657 ETLSFSALLKEK
+657 
-669 GIEVSGDLFRPSK
+669 
-682 ESDAQEWKA
+682 
-691 NFKSKEEIISLFSGF
+691 KSKEEIISLFSGF
-706 YSQQY
+706 YSQEY
-711 GVLPEAVTN
+711 GALPEAVTN
-720 WLGAKVQSIS
+720 WLGS
-730 LNGPTQLLKL
+730 
-740 WKEFVKK
+740 
-747 YKLNDE
+747 
-753 TLSFST
+753 
-759 LLKEKGIEISGD
+759 
-771 LFSTSKASNAQEW
+771 
-784 KANFKS
+784 
-790 KEEIISLFSDFY
+790 
-802 SQSYGAL
+802 
-809 PETVTNWLGA
+809 

-830 PLLKLWKE
+830 PLLNLWKE
-838 FVEKYKLNDESL
+838 FVKKYKLKDELL
-850 SFAALLKEKGIEV
+850 SFSALLKEKGVEV
-863 RGLIKPSKVSDEV
+863 NDLIKPSKKGNKQ

-893 SFYKENNKDL
+893 SFYKENNKEV

-909 WLGIKVKSI
+909 WLGIKVGSI

-954 VEISDLIRTSKKG
+954 VEVSDLIRTSNKS
-967 EEQEWKANFKTKEEL
+967 EEQEWKANFKNKEEL

-991 ENHATVPVGVVD
+991 ENYASVPVGVVD
-1003 WLRVKVQ
+1003 WLRIKVQ

-1052 DSIRPA
+1052 DSIRSA

-1066 KLNFQNKEELISLFS
+1066 KSNFQNKEELISLFS

-1087 FGSLPTEVSSWL
+1087 FGALPTEVSSWL
-1099 RTRLKDLALN
+1099 RTRLKDLALD

-1134 PSLMERNVNPSI
+1134 PILLERNVNPSI
-1146 KLTVVEF
+1146 KLTVAEF
-1153 NYWVKKYSIQGIY
+1153 NYWIKKYSIQGIY
-1166 PSKPTDAVL
+1166 PSKPTDAVQ

-1184 KVVSIDVAKKIA
+1184 KVVSIDAAKKIA

-1258 SPSNQLTVASLQDK
+1258 LPSNQLTVASLQDK

-1286 TDANGFIATSM
+1286 SDANGFIATSM

-1386 LQRSTFDW
+1386 LQRSSFDW

-1415 ASFESLIEIT
+1415 ATFESLIEIT

-1436 GLEELILEL
+1436 VLEELILEL

-1457 KFWKDLKVYVQIGRQ
+1457 KFWKDLKVYVQLGRQ

-1559 ILSRRFINLLEYRG
+1559 ILSRRFINLLEYKG

-1617 VYLFHSGT
+1617 VYLFHTGT
-1625 TQLPAAKLVGAVAA
+1625 TQLPAAKLVGTVGT

-1694 LAGEDSLVA
+1694 LAEEDTLVA
-1703 YLRQGQDPFLKQ
+1703 YLKQGQDSFLKQ
-1715 MKGSGFFTIW
+1715 MKGSVFFTIW
-1725 LNLFFEIASS
+1725 LNLFFEIASA

-1750 ENSYYANK
+1750 ENSYDANK

-1779 ALVSDP
+1779 ALASNS

-1818 LQFYISY
+1818 LQFYIFY

-1837 FAKRLIGIKGADV
+1837 FAKRLIGIKGADL
-1850 DKVRKLFLTSLVAT
+1850 DKVRNLFLTSLVAT

-1870 LKLLRYVDEKW
+1870 LKLLQYVDEKW
-1881 FFELLHPKLYVELD
+1881 FFVLLHPKLYGELD
-1895 HLVEEVRRRTGSNLY
+1895 LLVEEVRKRTGSNLY

-1938 VIEFILPIFE
+1938 VIELILPIFE

-1963 IGSEPKSELLV
+1963 IGTEPKSELLV

-1989 ELEKNEQ
+1989 ELEKNEE

-2003 VPEPE
+2003 LPEPE

-2014 GVSVYNAGMV
+2014 GVSVYNAGMI

>member
-16 ATKSSFEVVSKEIS
+16 ATKSSFKVVSEEIS
-30 ELVNQSLGKLI
+30 ALVNQSLGELI
-41 DEIFSEIYPEQHLL
+41 DEILSEIYPEQHLL

-80 KNQLTIAFKEHLKS
+80 KSQFTVAFKEHLKS
-94 LSVQISSSDEIPFL
+94 LSVQISTSDEIPFL

-127 ASFQQHLARAFK
+127 ANFQQHLARAFE
-139 KNPRRFSTKIRE
+139 KNPRRFSTKIRG

-187 DEISRLSDFFRQQ
+187 DEITRLSDFFRQQ

-242 RQFGTYVAASYQESG
+242 RQFGANVAASYQESG
-257 FAIGYSET
+257 FAIGYSES
-265 SLSRTSKLTAEVK
+265 SLSRTSELTPEVK
-278 EKLAIDQRTVAE
+278 EKLALGQRTVE
-290 EALIQKFQF
+290 DEALIQKFQF

-307 TDNKSTSYRYR
+307 TDNRSTSYRYR
-318 NINTLFLTLLSQN
+318 NINTLFLTLLNQN
-331 FEDLV
+331 FQDLV

-450 SIFSKEKKY
+450 SISSREKKY

-469 DLYATDVLKKKGFT
+469 DLYATDILKKKGFR

-497 EFRDNYKNRIIYIS
+497 EFRDNYKNKEKYIS
-511 VFSKFYIANY
+511 VFSKFYLANY
-521 GSLPE
+521 GPLPE
-526 GVIAWLRT
+526 GVINWLRT
-534 KVHATPLNSATQ
+534 KVHATPLDSTSQ
-546 LIALWKEFVK
+546 LFELWKEFVK
-556 KFKLKD
+556 KFKLND
-562 ETLSFSALLKEK
+562 ETLSFSELLKEK

-585 SKVSDAQEWKA
+585 SKVSEAQEWKD
-596 NIKSKEEI
+596 N
-604 ISLFSGFYTQ
+604 
-614 QYGALPEAVTNWLG
+614 V
-628 AKVQSISLN
+628 
-637 GPTPLLKLWKEFVKK
+637 
-652 YKLKD
+652 
-657 ETLSFSALLKEK
+657 
-669 GIEVSGDLFRPSK
+669 
-682 ESDAQEWKA
+682 
-691 NFKSKEEIISLFSGF
+691 KSKEEIISLFSGF
-706 YSQQY
+706 YSQEY
-711 GVLPEAVTN
+711 GALPEAVTN
-720 WLGAKVQSIS
+720 WLGS
-730 LNGPTQLLKL
+730 
-740 WKEFVKK
+740 
-747 YKLNDE
+747 
-753 TLSFST
+753 
-759 LLKEKGIEISGD
+759 
-771 LFSTSKASNAQEW
+771 
-784 KANFKS
+784 
-790 KEEIISLFSDFY
+790 
-802 SQSYGAL
+802 
-809 PETVTNWLGA
+809 

-830 PLLKLWKE
+830 PLLNLWKE
-838 FVEKYKLNDESL
+838 FVKKYKLKDELL
-850 SFAALLKEKGIEV
+850 SFSALLKEKGVEV
-863 RGLIKPSKVSDEV
+863 NDLIKPSKKGNKQ

-893 SFYKENNKDL
+893 SFYKENNKEV

-909 WLGIKVKSI
+909 WLGIKVGSI

-954 VEISDLIRTSKKG
+954 VEVSDLIRTSNKS
-967 EEQEWKANFKTKEEL
+967 EEQEWKANFKNKEEL

-991 ENHATVPVGVVD
+991 ENYASVPVGVVD
-1003 WLRVKVQ
+1003 WLRIKVQ

-1052 DSIRPA
+1052 DSIRSA

-1066 KLNFQNKEELISLFS
+1066 KSNFQNKEELISLFS

-1087 FGSLPTEVSSWL
+1087 FGALPTEVSSWL
-1099 RTRLKDLALN
+1099 RTRLKDLALD

-1134 PSLMERNVNPSI
+1134 PILLERNVNPSI
-1146 KLTVVEF
+1146 KLTVAEF
-1153 NYWVKKYSIQGIY
+1153 NYWIKKYSIQGIY
-1166 PSKPTDAVL
+1166 PSKPTDAVQ

-1184 KVVSIDVAKKIA
+1184 KVVSIDAAKKIA

-1258 SPSNQLTVASLQDK
+1258 LPSNQLTVASLQDK

-1286 TDANGFIATSM
+1286 SDANGFIATSM

-1386 LQRSTFDW
+1386 LQRSSFDW

-1415 ASFESLIEIT
+1415 ATFESLIEIT

-1436 GLEELILEL
+1436 VLEELILEL

-1457 KFWKDLKVYVQIGRQ
+1457 KFWKDLKVYIQLGRQ

-1559 ILSRRFINLLEYRG
+1559 ILSRRFINLLEYKG

-1617 VYLFHSGT
+1617 VYLFHTGT
-1625 TQLPAAKLVGAVAA
+1625 TQLPAAKLVGTVGT

-1694 LAGEDSLVA
+1694 LAEEDTLVA
-1703 YLRQGQDPFLKQ
+1703 YLKQGQDSFLKQ
-1715 MKGSGFFTIW
+1715 MKGSVFFTIW
-1725 LNLFFEIASS
+1725 LNLFFEIASA

-1750 ENSYYANK
+1750 ENSYDANK

-1779 ALVSDP
+1779 ALASNS

-1818 LQFYISY
+1818 LQFYIFY

-1837 FAKRLIGIKGADV
+1837 FAKRLIGIKGADL
-1850 DKVRKLFLTSLVAT
+1850 DKVRNLFLTSLVAT

-1870 LKLLRYVDEKW
+1870 LKLLQYVDEKW
-1881 FFELLHPKLYVELD
+1881 FFVLLHPKLYGELD
-1895 HLVEEVRRRTGSNLY
+1895 LLVEEVRKRTGSNLY

-1938 VIEFILPIFE
+1938 VIELILPIFE

-1963 IGSEPKSELLV
+1963 IGTEPKSELLV

-1989 ELEKNEQ
+1989 ELEKNEE

-2003 VPEPE
+2003 LPEPE

-2014 GVSVYNAGMV
+2014 GVSVYNAGMI